1 MNGTVR
7 KRKYGTELINTPPH
21 RQRNNR
27 GNRIL
32 GGVSMRKG
40 LSRFSIPLIV
50 AMLMS
55 FVSVLGMS
63 ANAATLP
70 TKLINGNFEYPGY
83 NVLNSTMGASGNQY
97 LDWYIDVNGGKLM
110 NTGLAL
116 SRQWTAIPN
125 WNKST
130 FGWLSTQPRCD
141 WAEAGTVVP
150 AQTVQIN
157 VDAKTKNSFA
167 ELSIHTQSAIY
178 QDLSTTPGSVYTWS
192 LRHAP
197 YARRADAMS
206 VMIGSTSKQTAQNAT
221 RETVNGNGDKVGF
234 VGTVITTKG
243 ATDDAHDLS
252 GQWETY
258 SGTYK
263 IPDGQTTTRFTFATA
278 SAIDALAGN
287 NLDSIVFDV
296 AYPVTFDDNGGIGG
310 PKSSYKDSNGVY
322 QHYYHDG
329 ASINASTDP
338 TRSGYT
344 FLGWSET
351 KLDPITSQSQLQAQ
365 YSKILKHD
373 SLKMA
378 APGKTFYAV
387 WGKNPT
393 LTFDRNF
400 TGSPLVQLPAQ
411 QTVPFGGSATRPM
424 TWTSTANSIRKGYSF
439 TGWKT
444 SASSSTDYG
453 FSALFS
459 DTTVYAGWSANSYTI
474 RFAGNGATGG
484 STTSMSMRY
493 DETKS
498 LTRNG
503 FTYTGKTFA
512 GWNTQPGGDGTS
524 YSDGQSV
531 KNLVELNG
539 GEITLYAQWGTN
551 VYTVT
556 FMDGKTGGK
565 ISTATANYG
574 SSVTPPSYPS
584 HTGYTPTG
592 WDKSTANVTQNMTVT
607 VNYRPNKYTIRF
619 DGNATGVSGNM
630 SDMQMEY
637 DKAKNLT
644 SNAFSLAGHSWLNW
658 NTAAAGNAKSY
669 SNGQSVKN
677 LTETDGGVVTL
688 YAQWSTNAYTVTF
701 VDGKTGRNISNV
713 SVDYGGSVTPPA
725 YPTHPGY
732 TPTGWDKSTA
742 NVTQNMTVTVNYRP
756 NRYKIHFDGNA
767 TGVTGSMADM
777 DMEYNKAKSLT
788 TNAYTLAGHSWISWN
803 TAANGSGKTYTNGQS
818 VKNLTETDGGTVTLY
833 AQWSTNSYTVTFVDG
848 HNGKTIKQ
856 ESVKYGG
863 AATAP
868 DVPKHEGYTSTQ
880 WDNSFNNVTSNI
892 TTTIGYIANE
902 YTINFDGNG
911 ATGGNMQPL
920 QMQYDKEKNLTANA
934 FSREGYTWAGW
945 NTKAGGNGTGYT
957 DKQVVKNLTSENNG
971 SVMLYAQWTP
981 IAYRIQF
988 DKNLTDATGETASMG
1003 MTFDVAKN
1011 LTSNGF
1017 TSPSSKFNCWNSK
1030 PDGSGQAYANG
1041 QSVKNLTKAP
1051 NDVVTLYAQ
1060 WNTNSYTVTFVDGHD
1075 GKTISTPSVK
1085 YGGNATPP
1093 TKPAHEGYTATTWD
1107 GNYQN
1112 VTHDETVTL
1121 QYRPNAYKIAFKPNG
1136 GTGTM
1141 ADQQM
1146 EYDKAKALDRNAFTR
1161 TGYTFTGWKEQNAG
1175 ARHTDGETVKNLT
1188 SIDGE
1193 TITLLA
1199 QWEPN
1204 SYIIKYNAN
1213 GGTGSM
1219 ADQQMKYDTPAKLT
1233 ANAYRKTGYTFTGWR
1248 QDGKTNGTKY
1258 RNRETVTNLLSA
1270 NGATTTM
1277 YAQWKANEYTVTFI
1291 DGNDG
1296 KTIDTETVTYGSNA
1310 HEPNKPTHEGYTAT
1324 SWDKPLSN
1332 ITGDTV
1338 ITLAYRP
1345 NAYTIRF
1352 DKNAS
1357 DATGSTADKRMEY
1370 DKASNLTR
1378 NGYSRTGYT
1387 WLGWSS
1393 SADRNGTMYSD
1404 GQNVINLTSEDG
1416 GTVTLYAVW
1425 KINRYTVTFID
1436 GKTGDVI
1443 SRQEID
1449 YGSDASFPNEPSHTG
1464 YKPSG
1469 WSSNGRNITK
1479 DTTITLSYQPISYQI
1494 AFDGNAQDATGTM
1507 PNQQMMY
1514 DTASNLTRN
1523 SFSRSGYTFV
1533 GWNSDSNANGRQYTD
1548 GQSVINLISVDG
1560 GIVTM
1565 YAQWVENEHVA
1576 ITYKIETDDGAEDDG
1591 NAISNSLDDLNP
1603 DTGIAKGSE
1612 ATASEA
1618 YTFIGWYDE
1627 AGKLVSEN
1635 DEFIPSKPETGR
1647 WENAVYTAKFARKEF
1662 KVRFLDNDGKLIKE
1676 ETVKYGAGAT
1686 APDAPSVDG
1695 YEFSGWDR
1703 AFDNVTE
1710 NIDVTALYRE
1720 LPKPVEPAAQ
1730 PVEEPQQPQD
1740 DGIAS
1745 DLVQT
1750 GIELFPLL
1758 AASLVS
1764 LIAAIALAGKSRR
1777 R

>member
-1 MNGTVR
+1 M
-7 KRKYGTELINTPPH
+7 K
-21 RQRNNR
+21 
-27 GNRIL
+27 
-32 GGVSMRKG
+32 KG

-83 NVLNSTMGASGNQY
+83 SVLDSTMGTSDDHN

-110 NTGLAL
+110 NTGLVL
-116 SRQWTAIPN
+116 SRPWTAIPN

-141 WAEAGTVVP
+141 WGSVEVP

-178 QDLSTTPGSVYTWS
+178 QDLSTTPGSIYTWS

-197 YARRADAMS
+197 YTRRSDAMS
-206 VMIGSTSKQTAQNAT
+206 VMIGSPSKQTAQNAT

-243 ATDDAHDLS
+243 ATDDPHDLS

-287 NLDSIVFDV
+287 NLDSIVFDI
-296 AYPVTFDDNGGIGG
+296 AYPVTFDDNGGTGG

-322 QHYYHDG
+322 QCYYHDG
-329 ASINASTDP
+329 ESIKAETDP

-351 KLDPITSQSQLQAQ
+351 NLGSITSQEQLQEQ
-365 YSKILKHD
+365 SGKIIKHD
-373 SLKMA
+373 ALTMA

-393 LTFDRNF
+393 LTFDKNF

-411 QTVPFGGSATRPM
+411 QTVPFGGSSTRPT
-424 TWTSTANSIRKGYSF
+424 TWTSTSNSIRQGYSF

-444 SASSSTDYG
+444 SVSSSTDYA

-484 STTSMSMRY
+484 STASMSMRY
-493 DETKS
+493 DETRN

-503 FTYTGKTFA
+503 FTYTGKTFT
-512 GWNTQPGGDGTS
+512 GWNTQPGGGGTS

-531 KNLVELNG
+531 KNLVESNG

-556 FMDGKTGGK
+556 FMDGKTGGR

-574 SSVTPPSYPS
+574 S
-584 HTGYTPTG
+584 
-592 WDKSTANVTQNMTVT
+592 
-607 VNYRPNKYTIRF
+607 
-619 DGNATGVSGNM
+619 
-630 SDMQMEY
+630 
-637 DKAKNLT
+637 
-644 SNAFSLAGHSWLNW
+644 
-658 NTAAAGNAKSY
+658 
-669 SNGQSVKN
+669 
-677 LTETDGGVVTL
+677 
-688 YAQWSTNAYTVTF
+688 
-701 VDGKTGRNISNV
+701 
-713 SVDYGGSVTPPA
+713 SVTPPA

-767 TGVTGSMADM
+767 TGVTGSMTDM
-777 DMEYNKAKSLT
+777 DMEYDKAKNLT
-788 TNAYTLAGHSWISWN
+788 TNAFALAGHSWLSWN
-803 TAANGSGKTYTNGQS
+803 TAANGSGKTYSNGQS
-818 VKNLTETDGGTVTLY
+818 VNNLTETDGGTVTLY

-856 ESVKYGG
+856 ESVNYGG

-868 DVPKHEGYTSTQ
+868 DAPKHEGYTSTH
-880 WDNSFNNVTSNI
+880 WDKRFDNVTSNI
-892 TTTIGYIANE
+892 TVTLEYIANE
-902 YTINFDGNG
+902 YVINFDGNG

-934 FSREGYTWAGW
+934 FTREGYTWTGW

-957 DKQVVKNLTSENNG
+957 DKQAVRNLTSENNG
-971 SVMLYAQWTP
+971 SVTLYAQWTP

-1011 LTSNGF
+1011 LTENGF

-1060 WNTNSYTVTFVDGHD
+1060 WNTNSYTVKFIDGHD
-1075 GKTISTPSVK
+1075 GKTISAPSVK
-1085 YGGNATPP
+1085 YGGNAIPP
-1093 TKPAHEGYTATTWD
+1093 TKPSHEGYTATTWD

-1112 VTHDETVTL
+1112 VKHDETVTL
-1121 QYRPNAYKIAFKPNG
+1121 QYRPNAYEIAFKPNG
-1136 GTGTM
+1136 GTGSM
-1141 ADQQM
+1141 SNQQM
-1146 EYDKAKALDRNAFTR
+1146 EYDKAKALNRNAFTR
-1161 TGYTFTGWKEQNAG
+1161 TGYTFTGWKEQDAG
-1175 ARHTDGETVKNLT
+1175 TRHADGETVKNLT
-1188 SIDGE
+1188 NIDGG

-1213 GGTGSM
+1213 GGTGTMS
-1219 ADQQMKYDTPAKLT
+1219 DQRMKYDTPAKLT
-1233 ANAYRKTGYTFTGWR
+1233 ANAYNKTGYTFTGWR
-1248 QDGKTNGTKY
+1248 QDDKAAGTKY
-1258 RNRETVTNLLSA
+1258 RNREIVTNLLSA

-1291 DGNDG
+1291 DGHDG
-1296 KTIDTETVTYGSNA
+1296 KTIGTETVTYGSNA
-1310 HEPNKPTHEGYTAT
+1310 TEPNKPMHEGYTAT
-1324 SWDKPLSN
+1324 TWDKPLSN

-1345 NAYTIRF
+1345 NAYVIRF
-1352 DKNAS
+1352 DKNA
-1357 DATGSTADKRMEY
+1357 DNATGSTADKRMEY
-1370 DKASNLTR
+1370 DKPGNLTR
-1378 NGYSRTGYT
+1378 NGYSRAGYT

-1393 SADRNGTMYSD
+1393 SANGNGTMYSD
-1404 GQNVINLTSEDG
+1404 GQSIVNLTSEDG

-1443 SRQEID
+1443 GRQEVD
-1449 YGSDASFPNEPSHTG
+1449 YGSNASFPSEPPHAG

-1469 WSSNGRNITK
+1469 WNSNGRNITK

-1494 AFDGNAQDATGTM
+1494 AFDGNAQDVTGAM
-1507 PNQQMMY
+1507 ANQQMRY

-1523 SFSRSGYTFV
+1523 SFARSGYTFV

-1548 GQSVINLISVDG
+1548 GQSVINLTSTDG

-1576 ITYKIETDDGAEDDG
+1576 ITYRIETDDDAEDDG
-1591 NAISNSLDDLNP
+1591 NTVSNALDDLNP
-1603 DTGIAKGSE
+1603 DTGIAKGSK
-1612 ATASEA
+1612 ATASDA
-1618 YTFIGWYDE
+1618 YSFTGWYDE
-1627 AGKLVSEN
+1627 AGKLVSE
-1635 DEFIPSKPETGR
+1635 DAEYIPSKPETGR
-1647 WENAVYTAKFARKEF
+1647 WVNAVYTAKFARKEC
-1662 KVRFLDNDGKLIKE
+1662 KVRFLDKEGKLIKE

-1686 APDAPSVDG
+1686 APDAPSIDG
-1695 YEFSGWDR
+1695 YEFTGWDR

-1710 NIDVTALYRE
+1710 DIDVIALYRE
-1720 LPKPVEPAAQ
+1720 LPKPVEPAL
-1730 PVEEPQQPQD
+1730 PIEKPQQPQD
-1740 DGIAS
+1740 DGIAN

-1750 GIELFPLL
+1750 GIEFAPFLAPL
-1758 AASLVS
+1758 LVS
-1764 LIAAIALAGKSRR
+1764 LIAAVALIRKIRR

>member
-1 MNGTVR
+1 MSDTGR
-7 KRKYGTELINTPPH
+7 KRTCCPELMNTPPRH
-21 RQRNNR
+21 LHDS
-27 GNRIL
+27 GKRIL
-32 GGVSMRKG
+32 GGTAMRKR

-70 TKLINGNFEYPGY
+70 TSIVNGNFEYPGY
-83 NVLNSTMGASGNQY
+83 SVLNSTMSFNTP
-97 LDWYIDVNGGKLM
+97 DWYIDVNGGKLM
-110 NTGLAL
+110 NTNLVL

-130 FGWLSTQPRCD
+130 FGWLSTQPQCD
-141 WAEAGTVVP
+141 WDGVTTVP

-157 VDAKTKNSFA
+157 VDSKTKNSFA

-178 QDLSTTPGSVYTWS
+178 QDLSTTPGSIYTWS

-197 YARRADAMS
+197 YARNPDAMS
-206 VMIGSTSKQTAQNAT
+206 VMIGSTSKQTSQNAT
-221 RETVNGNGDKVGF
+221 RETINGNGDKVGF

-243 ATDDAHDLS
+243 ATDDPHDLS

-278 SAIDALAGN
+278 SADSPTSGN
-287 NLDSIVFDV
+287 NLDDITFNI
-296 AYPVTFDDNGGIGG
+296 AYPVTFDDNGGTGG

-322 QHYYHDG
+322 QCYYHDG
-329 ASINASTDP
+329 ASIKAETDP

-351 KLDPITSQSQLQAQ
+351 KLGSITSQAQLQEQ
-365 YSKILKHD
+365 RDKIIKHD
-373 SLKMA
+373 ALTMA

-393 LTFDRNF
+393 LTFDKNF
-400 TGSPLVQLPAQ
+400 TGSPLVQLPEQ
-411 QTVPFGGSATRPM
+411 QTVPFGGSATRPT

-444 SASSSTDYG
+444 SSSSSTDYA

-474 RFAGNGATGG
+474 HFAGNGATGG
-484 STTSMSMRY
+484 STASMSMRY
-493 DETKS
+493 DETRN

-503 FTYTGKTFA
+503 FAYTGKTFA
-512 GWNTQPGGDGTS
+512 GWNTQPGGGGTS

-531 KNLVELNG
+531 KNLVESNG

-592 WDKSTANVTQNMTVT
+592 WDKSTANITQNMTVT
-607 VNYRPNKYTIRF
+607 VNYRPNRYTIRF
-619 DGNATGVSGNM
+619 DGNATGISGSM

-644 SNAFSLAGHSWLNW
+644 ANAFSLSGHSWLNW

-669 SNGQSVKN
+669 TNGQSVKN
-677 LTETDGGVVTL
+677 LTEADGGVVTL

-701 VDGKTGRNISNV
+701 VDGHTGRNISNV

-732 TPTGWDKSTA
+732 TPTGWDKSTT
-742 NVTQNMTVTVNYRP
+742 NVTQNMIVTANYRP
-756 NRYKIHFDGNA
+756 NVYRIHFDGNA
-767 TGVTGSMADM
+767 TGVTGNMTDM
-777 DMEYNKAKSLT
+777 DMEYDKAKNLT
-788 TNAYTLAGHSWISWN
+788 TNAYALDGHSWLSWN
-803 TAANGSGKTYTNGQS
+803 TAANGSGKTYSNGQS

-833 AQWSTNSYTVTFVDG
+833 AQWSTNAYTVTFVDG
-848 HNGKTIKQ
+848 HDGKTIKQ
-856 ESVKYGG
+856 ESVNYGG
-863 AATAP
+863 TATAP
-868 DVPKHEGYTSTQ
+868 DAPEHEGYTSTQ
-880 WDNSFNNVTSNI
+880 WDKRFDNVTSNI
-892 TTTIGYIANE
+892 TVTLEYIANE

-911 ATGGNMQPL
+911 ATSGSMQPL
-920 QMQYDKEKNLTANA
+920 QMQYDKEKNLTANEFA
-934 FSREGYTWAGW
+934 REGYTWTGW
-945 NTKAGGNGTGYT
+945 NTEAGGNGTGYT
-957 DKQVVKNLTSENNG
+957 DKQAVRNLTSENNG
-971 SVMLYAQWTP
+971 SVTLYAQWTP

-988 DKNLTDATGETASMG
+988 NKNLTDATGETASMK
-1003 MTFDVAKN
+1003 MTFGVAKN
-1011 LTSNGF
+1011 LTTNGF
-1017 TSPSSKFNCWNSK
+1017 TSPSSQFNCWNSK

-1060 WNTNSYTVTFVDGHD
+1060 WNTNSYTVKFVDGHD

-1085 YGGNATPP
+1085 YGGNAIPP
-1093 TKPAHEGYTATTWD
+1093 TKPVHEGYTATTWD

-1161 TGYTFTGWKEQNAG
+1161 TGYTFTGWKEEDAG

-1188 SIDGE
+1188 SIDGD
-1193 TITLLA
+1193 TITMLA

-1204 SYIIKYNAN
+1204 AYTIKYNAN

-1248 QDGKTNGTKY
+1248 RDDKATGIKY

-1270 NGATTTM
+1270 NGSTTTM

-1291 DGNDG
+1291 DGHNG
-1296 KTIDTETVTYGSNA
+1296 KTIGTETVTYGSNA
-1310 HEPNKPTHEGYTAT
+1310 TEPNKPMHEGYTAT
-1324 SWDKPLSN
+1324 TWDKPLSN

-1352 DKNAS
+1352 DKNAPN
-1357 DATGSTADKRMEY
+1357 ATGFTADKHMEY
-1370 DKASNLTR
+1370 DKAGSLTR

-1393 SADRNGTMYSD
+1393 SSDGSGTMYSD
-1404 GQNVINLTSEDG
+1404 GQSVVNLTSEDG

-1425 KINRYTVTFID
+1425 EINRYTVTFID

-1443 SRQEID
+1443 GRQEIE
-1449 YGSDASFPNEPSHTG
+1449 YGGNASFPSEPSHVG

-1494 AFDGNAQDATGTM
+1494 AFDGNAQDVTGTM
-1507 PNQQMMY
+1507 ANQQMRY

-1523 SFSRSGYTFV
+1523 SFTRSGYTFV
-1533 GWNSDSNANGRQYTD
+1533 GWNSNSNANGRQYAD
-1548 GQSVINLISVDG
+1548 EQSVINLTSVDG
-1560 GIVTM
+1560 GIVTI

-1576 ITYKIETDDGAEDDG
+1576 ITYRIETDDDVEDDG
-1591 NAISNSLDDLNP
+1591 NTISNALDDLNP
-1603 DTGIAKGSE
+1603 DTGIAKGSK
-1612 ATASEA
+1612 ATAADA
-1618 YTFIGWYDE
+1618 YSFAGWYDE

-1635 DEFIPSKPETGR
+1635 AEYIPSNPITGR
-1647 WENAVYTAKFARKEF
+1647 WVNAVYTAKFARKEF
-1662 KVRFLDNDGKLIKE
+1662 KVRFLDMGGKLIKE
-1676 ETVKYGAGAT
+1676 EMVKYGAGAT

-1710 NIDVTALYRE
+1710 DIDVTALYRE
-1720 LPKPVEPAAQ
+1720 LPKPVEPTP

-1740 DGIAS
+1740 DGVAN

-1750 GIELFPLL
+1750 GIELAPFL

-1764 LIAAIALAGKSRR
+1764 LLAAVALIRRIRR

>member
-1 MNGTVR
+1 M
-7 KRKYGTELINTPPH
+7 K
-21 RQRNNR
+21 
-27 GNRIL
+27 
-32 GGVSMRKG
+32 KG

-83 NVLNSTMGASGNQY
+83 SVLDSTMGTSDDHN

-110 NTGLAL
+110 NTGLVL
-116 SRQWTAIPN
+116 SRPWTAIPN

-141 WAEAGTVVP
+141 WGSVGVP

-178 QDLSTTPGSVYTWS
+178 QDLSTTPGSIYTWS

-197 YARRADAMS
+197 YTRRSDAMS
-206 VMIGSTSKQTAQNAT
+206 VMIGSPSKQTAQNAT

-243 ATDDAHDLS
+243 ATDDPHDLS

-287 NLDSIVFDV
+287 NLDSIVFDI
-296 AYPVTFDDNGGIGG
+296 AYPVTFDDNGGTGG

-322 QHYYHDG
+322 QCYYHDG
-329 ASINASTDP
+329 ESIKAETDP

-351 KLDPITSQSQLQAQ
+351 NLGSITSQEQLQEQ
-365 YSKILKHD
+365 SGKIIKHD
-373 SLKMA
+373 ALTMA

-393 LTFDRNF
+393 LTFDKNF

-411 QTVPFGGSATRPM
+411 QTVPFGGSSTRPT
-424 TWTSTANSIRKGYSF
+424 TWTSTSNSIRQGYSF

-444 SASSSTDYG
+444 SVSSSTDYA

-484 STTSMSMRY
+484 STASMSMRY
-493 DETKS
+493 DETRN

-503 FTYTGKTFA
+503 FTYTGKTFT
-512 GWNTQPGGDGTS
+512 GWNTQPGGGGTS

-531 KNLVELNG
+531 KNLVESNG

-556 FMDGKTGGK
+556 FMDGKTGGR

-574 SSVTPPSYPS
+574 S
-584 HTGYTPTG
+584 
-592 WDKSTANVTQNMTVT
+592 
-607 VNYRPNKYTIRF
+607 
-619 DGNATGVSGNM
+619 
-630 SDMQMEY
+630 
-637 DKAKNLT
+637 
-644 SNAFSLAGHSWLNW
+644 
-658 NTAAAGNAKSY
+658 
-669 SNGQSVKN
+669 
-677 LTETDGGVVTL
+677 
-688 YAQWSTNAYTVTF
+688 
-701 VDGKTGRNISNV
+701 
-713 SVDYGGSVTPPA
+713 SVTPPA

-767 TGVTGSMADM
+767 TGVTGSMTDM
-777 DMEYNKAKSLT
+777 DMEYDKAKNLT
-788 TNAYTLAGHSWISWN
+788 TNAFALAGHSWLSWN
-803 TAANGSGKTYTNGQS
+803 TAANGSGKTYSNGQS
-818 VKNLTETDGGTVTLY
+818 VNNLTETDGGTVTLY

-856 ESVKYGG
+856 ESVNYGG

-868 DVPKHEGYTSTQ
+868 DAPKHEGYTSTH
-880 WDNSFNNVTSNI
+880 WDKRFDNVTSNI
-892 TTTIGYIANE
+892 TVTLEYIANE
-902 YTINFDGNG
+902 YVINFDGNG

-934 FSREGYTWAGW
+934 FTREGYTWTGW

-957 DKQVVKNLTSENNG
+957 DKQAVRNLTSENNG
-971 SVMLYAQWTP
+971 SVTLYAQWTP

-1011 LTSNGF
+1011 LTENGF

-1060 WNTNSYTVTFVDGHD
+1060 WNTNSYTVKFIDGHD
-1075 GKTISTPSVK
+1075 GKTISAPSVK
-1085 YGGNATPP
+1085 YGGNAIPP
-1093 TKPAHEGYTATTWD
+1093 TKPSHEGYTATTWD

-1112 VTHDETVTL
+1112 VKHDETVTL
-1121 QYRPNAYKIAFKPNG
+1121 QYRPNAYEIAFKPNG
-1136 GTGTM
+1136 GTGSM
-1141 ADQQM
+1141 SNQQM
-1146 EYDKAKALDRNAFTR
+1146 EYDKAKALNRNAFTR
-1161 TGYTFTGWKEQNAG
+1161 TGYTFTGWKEQDAG
-1175 ARHTDGETVKNLT
+1175 TRHADGETVKNLT
-1188 SIDGE
+1188 NIDGG

-1213 GGTGSM
+1213 GGTGTMS
-1219 ADQQMKYDTPAKLT
+1219 DQRMKYDTPAKLT
-1233 ANAYRKTGYTFTGWR
+1233 ANAYNKTGYTFTGWR
-1248 QDGKTNGTKY
+1248 QDDKAAGTKY
-1258 RNRETVTNLLSA
+1258 RNREIVTNLLSA

-1291 DGNDG
+1291 DGHDG
-1296 KTIDTETVTYGSNA
+1296 KTIGTETVTYGSNA
-1310 HEPNKPTHEGYTAT
+1310 TEPNKPMHEGYTAT
-1324 SWDKPLSN
+1324 TWDKPLSN

-1345 NAYTIRF
+1345 NAYVIRF
-1352 DKNAS
+1352 DKNA
-1357 DATGSTADKRMEY
+1357 DNATGSTADKRMEY
-1370 DKASNLTR
+1370 DKPGNLTR
-1378 NGYSRTGYT
+1378 NGYSRAGYT

-1393 SADRNGTMYSD
+1393 SANGNGTMYSD
-1404 GQNVINLTSEDG
+1404 GQSIVNLTSEDG

-1443 SRQEID
+1443 GRQEVD
-1449 YGSDASFPNEPSHTG
+1449 YGSNASFPSEPPHAG

-1469 WSSNGRNITK
+1469 WNSNGRNITK

-1494 AFDGNAQDATGTM
+1494 AFDGNAQDVTGAM
-1507 PNQQMMY
+1507 ANQQMRY

-1523 SFSRSGYTFV
+1523 SFARSGYTFV

-1548 GQSVINLISVDG
+1548 GQSVINLTSTDG

-1576 ITYKIETDDGAEDDG
+1576 ITYRIETDDDAEDDG
-1591 NAISNSLDDLNP
+1591 NTVSNALDDLNP
-1603 DTGIAKGSE
+1603 DTGIAKGSK
-1612 ATASEA
+1612 ATASDA
-1618 YTFIGWYDE
+1618 YSFTGWYDE
-1627 AGKLVSEN
+1627 AGKLVSE
-1635 DEFIPSKPETGR
+1635 DAEYIPSKPETGR
-1647 WENAVYTAKFARKEF
+1647 WVNAVYTAKFARKEC
-1662 KVRFLDNDGKLIKE
+1662 KVRFLDKEGKLIKE

-1686 APDAPSVDG
+1686 APDAPSIDG
-1695 YEFSGWDR
+1695 YEFTGWDR

-1710 NIDVTALYRE
+1710 DIDVIALYRE
-1720 LPKPVEPAAQ
+1720 LPKPVEPAL
-1730 PVEEPQQPQD
+1730 PIEKPQQPQD
-1740 DGIAS
+1740 DGIAN

-1750 GIELFPLL
+1750 GIEFAPFLAPL
-1758 AASLVS
+1758 LVS
-1764 LIAAIALAGKSRR
+1764 LIAAVALIRKIRR

>member
-1 MNGTVR
+1 MSDTGR
-7 KRKYGTELINTPPH
+7 KLKRSTISINTPP
-21 RQRNNR
+21 RQRNR
-27 GNRIL
+27 KSRIL
-32 GGVSMRKG
+32 GGGSMRKG
-40 LSRFSIPLIV
+40 LSRVSIPLIV

-83 NVLNSTMGASGNQY
+83 SVLDSTMGTSDDKN

-110 NTGLAL
+110 NTGLVH
-116 SRQWTAIPN
+116 SRPWTAIPN

-130 FGWLSTQPRCD
+130 FGWLSTQSRCE
-141 WAEAGTVVP
+141 WGGAEATVP

-167 ELSIHTQSAIY
+167 ELTIHTKSAIY
-178 QDLSTTPGSVYTWS
+178 QDLSTAPGSVYTWS

-197 YARRADAMS
+197 YARRTDTMS
-206 VMIGSTSKQTAQNAT
+206 VMIGSTSKQVAQDAT
-221 RETVNGNGDKVGF
+221 RETVNGNGDRVGF
-234 VGTVITTKG
+234 VGKVIATKG
-243 ATDDAHDLS
+243 ATDDPHDLS
-252 GQWETY
+252 KQWETY
-258 SGTYK
+258 TGTYK

-278 SAIDALAGN
+278 SASSEDMSGN
-287 NLDSIVFDV
+287 NLDSIVFDI
-296 AYPVTFDDNGGIGG
+296 AYPVTFDDNGGTGG

-322 QHYYHDG
+322 QRYYHDG
-329 ASINASTDP
+329 ASIKAETDP

-351 KLDPITSQSQLQAQ
+351 KLGSITSQEQLQEQ
-365 YSKILKHD
+365 RGKIIKHD
-373 SLKMA
+373 ALKMA

-393 LTFDRNF
+393 LTFDKNF

-411 QTVPFGGSATRPM
+411 QTVPFGGSATRPT

-444 SASSSTDYG
+444 SASSSTDYA

-484 STTSMSMRY
+484 STASMSMRY
-493 DETKS
+493 DETRN

-512 GWNTQPGGDGTS
+512 GWNTQPGGGGTS
-524 YSDGQSV
+524 YSNGQSV
-531 KNLVELNG
+531 KNLVESNG

-556 FMDGKTGGK
+556 FMDGKTKRK

-574 SSVTPPSYPS
+574 SSVTPPSYPL
-584 HTGYTPTG
+584 HPGYTPTG

-619 DGNATGVSGNM
+619 NGNASGVSGSM

-701 VDGKTGRNISNV
+701 VDGH
-713 SVDYGGSVTPPA
+713 D
-725 YPTHPGY
+725 
-732 TPTGWDKSTA
+732 
-742 NVTQNMTVTVNYRP
+742 
-756 NRYKIHFDGNA
+756 
-767 TGVTGSMADM
+767 
-777 DMEYNKAKSLT
+777 
-788 TNAYTLAGHSWISWN
+788 
-803 TAANGSGKTYTNGQS
+803 
-818 VKNLTETDGGTVTLY
+818 
-833 AQWSTNSYTVTFVDG
+833 
-848 HNGKTIKQ
+848 GKTIKQ

-868 DVPKHEGYTSTQ
+868 DAPKHEGYTSTH
-880 WDNSFNNVTSNI
+880 WDKRFDNVTSNI
-892 TTTIGYIANE
+892 TVTLEYIANE

-920 QMQYDKEKNLTANA
+920 PMQYDKEKNLTANE
-934 FSREGYTWAGW
+934 FSKEGYTWAGW
-945 NTKAGGNGTGYT
+945 NTKANGNGTGYT
-957 DKQVVKNLTSENNG
+957 DKQAVRNLTSENNG
-971 SVMLYAQWTP
+971 SVTLYAQWTP

-988 DKNLTDATGETASMG
+988 DKNRTDATGETASMG
-1003 MTFDVAKN
+1003 MTFGVAKN
-1011 LTSNGF
+1011 LTENGF

-1051 NDVVTLYAQ
+1051 NDIVTLYAQ
-1060 WNTNSYTVTFVDGHD
+1060 WNTNSYTVTFVDGRD

-1085 YGGNATPP
+1085 YGGNAIPP
-1093 TKPAHEGYTATTWD
+1093 TKPVHEGYTATTWD

-1146 EYDKAKALDRNAFTR
+1146 EYDKAKALNRNAFIR

-1175 ARHTDGETVKNLT
+1175 AKHTDGETVKNLT
-1188 SIDGE
+1188 SIDGD
-1193 TITLLA
+1193 TVTLLA
-1199 QWEPN
+1199 QWEAN
-1204 SYIIKYNAN
+1204 GYIIKYNAN
-1213 GGTGSM
+1213 GGTGTM
-1219 ADQQMKYDTPAKLT
+1219 ADQQMKYDTPAQLT
-1233 ANAYRKTGYTFTGWR
+1233 ANAYKKTGYTFTGWR
-1248 QDGKTNGTKY
+1248 QDNKATGTKY

-1291 DGNDG
+1291 DGHDG
-1296 KTIDTETVTYGSNA
+1296 KTIDTETVPYGSNA
-1310 HEPNKPTHEGYTAT
+1310 TEPSKPTHEGYTAT

-1338 ITLAYRP
+1338 ITLSYRP

-1352 DKNAS
+1352 DKNA
-1357 DATGSTADKRMEY
+1357 DNATGSTADKHMEY
-1370 DKASNLTR
+1370 DKSGNLTR
-1378 NGYSRTGYT
+1378 NGYSRAGYT

-1393 SADRNGTMYSD
+1393 SADGNGTMYSD
-1404 GQNVINLTSEDG
+1404 GQSVVNLTSEDG

-1436 GKTGDVI
+1436 GKTGDVVG
-1443 SRQEID
+1443 RQEVD
-1449 YGSDASFPNEPSHTG
+1449 YGSDASFPSEPSHAG

-1494 AFDGNAQDATGTM
+1494 AFDGNAQDTTGTM
-1507 PNQQMMY
+1507 PNQQMRY

-1523 SFSRSGYTFV
+1523 SFARSGYTFV

-1548 GQSVINLISVDG
+1548 GQSVINLTSVDG

-1576 ITYKIETDDGAEDDG
+1576 ITYRIETDDDAEDDG
-1591 NAISNSLDDLNP
+1591 NTISNVLDDLNP
-1603 DTGIAKGSE
+1603 DTGTAKGSK

-1618 YTFIGWYDE
+1618 YSFTGWYDE
-1627 AGKLVSEN
+1627 AEKLVSE
-1635 DEFIPSKPETGR
+1635 DAEYIPSKPETGR
-1647 WENAVYTAKFARKEF
+1647 WVNAVYTAKFARKEF
-1662 KVRFLDNDGKLIKE
+1662 KVRFLDKNGKLIKE

-1686 APDAPSVDG
+1686 APDAPSVGG
-1695 YEFSGWDR
+1695 YEFSGWDM
-1703 AFDNVTE
+1703 AFDNVTKD
-1710 NIDVTALYRE
+1710 IDVTALYRE

-1740 DGIAS
+1740 DGVVS

-1764 LIAAIALAGKSRR
+1764 LIAAIALAVKSRR

>member
-1 MNGTVR
+1 M
-7 KRKYGTELINTPPH
+7 
-21 RQRNNR
+21 
-27 GNRIL
+27 
-32 GGVSMRKG
+32 
-40 LSRFSIPLIV
+40 F
-50 AMLMS
+50 MS

-70 TKLINGNFEYPGY
+70 TALVNGNFEYPGY
-83 NVLNSTMGASGNQY
+83 SVLNSTMSAGGDPY
-97 LDWYIDVNGGKLM
+97 LDWYIDVNGGKLL
-110 NTGLAL
+110 NTKRVGSAT
-116 SRQWTAIPN
+116 WTAIQN

-130 FGWLSTQPRCD
+130 FGWLSTQPQCD
-141 WAEAGTVVP
+141 WGDGQNKIVP

-157 VDAKTKNSFA
+157 VDNKTHNSFA

-178 QDLSTTPGSVYTWS
+178 QDLSTAPGSIYTWS

-197 YARRADAMS
+197 YARQPDAMS

-221 RETVNGNGDKVGF
+221 RETVNGNGDKTGF
-234 VGTVITTKG
+234 VGKVITTKG
-243 ATDDAHDLS
+243 ATDDSHDLS

-278 SAIDALAGN
+278 SADSPTNGN
-287 NLDSIVFDV
+287 NLDSIVFDI
-296 AYPVTFDDNGGIGG
+296 AYPVTFDDNGGTGG

-322 QHYYHDG
+322 QRYYHDG
-329 ASINASTDP
+329 ASIKAETDP

-351 KLDPITSQSQLQAQ
+351 KLGSITSQEQLQEQ
-365 YSKILKHD
+365 RGKILKHD
-373 SLKMA
+373 ALTMA

-393 LTFDRNF
+393 LTFDKNF

-411 QTVPFGGSATRPM
+411 QTVKFGDSATRPT

-444 SASSSTDYG
+444 SASSSADYA

-484 STTSMSMRY
+484 STASMSMRY
-493 DETKS
+493 DETRA
-498 LTRNG
+498 LNRNG

-512 GWNTQPGGDGTS
+512 GWNTQPGGGGTS

-531 KNLVELNG
+531 KNLVESNG

-574 SSVTPPSYPS
+574 SSVTPPSYPP

-592 WDKSTANVTQNMTVT
+592 WDKDTSRVTQNMTVT

-619 DGNATGVSGNM
+619 DGNASGVSGSM

-637 DKAKNLT
+637 DKSKNLT
-644 SNAFSLAGHSWLNW
+644 SNAFSLSGHSWLNW

-677 LTETDGGVVTL
+677 LTETDGGIVTL

-713 SVDYGGSVTPPA
+713 SVDYGGAVTPPA

-767 TGVTGSMADM
+767 TGVTGNMTDM
-777 DMEYNKAKSLT
+777 DMEYDKAKNLT
-788 TNAYTLAGHSWISWN
+788 TNAYTLDGHSWLSWN
-803 TAANGSGKTYTNGQS
+803 TAANGSGKTYSNGQS

-833 AQWSTNSYTVTFVDG
+833 AQWSTNAYTVTFIDG
-848 HNGKTIKQ
+848 HDGKTIKQ

-868 DVPKHEGYTSTQ
+868 DAPKHEGYTSTH
-880 WDNSFNNVTSNI
+880 WDKRFDNVTSNI
-892 TTTIGYIANE
+892 TVTLEYIANE
-902 YTINFDGNG
+902 YVINFDGNG
-911 ATGGNMQPL
+911 ATSGNMQPL

-934 FSREGYTWAGW
+934 FAREGYTWAGW
-945 NTKAGGNGTGYT
+945 NTKAGGSGTGYT
-957 DKQVVKNLTSENNG
+957 DKQTVRNLTSESNG
-971 SVMLYAQWTP
+971 SVTLYAQWTP

-988 DKNLTDATGETASMG
+988 DKNLTDATGETASME
-1003 MTFDVAKN
+1003 MTFDVTKN
-1011 LTSNGF
+1011 LTTNGF
-1017 TSPSSKFNCWNSK
+1017 TSPSAKFNCWNSK
-1030 PDGSGQAYANG
+1030 PDGSGQAYANE

-1085 YGGNATPP
+1085 YGGSAIPP
-1093 TKPAHEGYTATTWD
+1093 TKPVHEGYTATTWD

-1112 VTHDETVTL
+1112 VKHDETVTL
-1121 QYRPNAYKIAFKPNG
+1121 QYRPNAYEIAFKANG

-1141 ADQQM
+1141 PDQQM
-1146 EYDKAKALDRNAFTR
+1146 EYDKAKALNRNAFTR

-1175 ARHTDGETVKNLT
+1175 TGHADGETVKNLT
-1188 SIDGE
+1188 NIDGG

-1204 SYIIKYNAN
+1204 AYIIKYNAN
-1213 GGTGSM
+1213 GGTGTM
-1219 ADQQMKYDTPAKLT
+1219 GDQQMKYDTPAKLT
-1233 ANAYRKTGYTFTGWR
+1233 ANAYKKTGYTFTGWR
-1248 QDGKTNGTKY
+1248 QDDKATGTKY

-1291 DGNDG
+1291 DGHDG
-1296 KTIDTETVTYGSNA
+1296 KTIGTETVTHGSNA
-1310 HEPNKPTHEGYTAT
+1310 TEPNKPSHEGYTAT
-1324 SWDKPLSN
+1324 TWDKPLSN

-1352 DKNAS
+1352 DKNAAN
-1357 DATGSTADKRMEY
+1357 ATGSTADKHMEY
-1370 DKASNLTR
+1370 DKSGNLTR

-1393 SADRNGTMYSD
+1393 SADGNGTMYSD
-1404 GQNVINLTSEDG
+1404 GQSVVNLTSEDG

-1443 SRQEID
+1443 GRQEVD
-1449 YGSDASFPNEPSHTG
+1449 YGSDASFPSEPSHAG

-1469 WSSNGRNITK
+1469 WNSNGKNITK
-1479 DTTITLSYQPISYQI
+1479 DTTITLSYQPVSYQI
-1494 AFDGNAQDATGTM
+1494 AFDGNAQDVTGTM
-1507 PNQQMMY
+1507 QNQRMAY

-1523 SFSRSGYTFV
+1523 SFARSGYTFV

-1548 GQSVINLISVDG
+1548 GQSVINLTSTDG

-1565 YAQWVENEHVA
+1565 YAQWIENEHVA

-1591 NAISNSLDDLNP
+1591 NAISNALDDLNP
-1603 DTGIAKGSE
+1603 DTGIAKGSK
-1612 ATASEA
+1612 ATASDA
-1618 YTFIGWYDE
+1618 YSFTGWYDE
-1627 AGKLVSEN
+1627 TGKLVSKDAEY
-1635 DEFIPSKPETGR
+1635 IPSKPETGR
-1647 WENAVYTAKFARKEF
+1647 WANAVYTAKFARKEF
-1662 KVRFLDNDGKLIKE
+1662 KVRFLDKEGKLIKE

-1710 NIDVTALYRE
+1710 DIDVTALYRE
-1720 LPKPVEPAAQ
+1720 LPKPVEPA
-1730 PVEEPQQPQD
+1730 PPIGKPQQPQD
-1740 DGIAS
+1740 DGIAN

-1750 GIELFPLL
+1750 GIELVPFLAPL
-1758 AASLVS
+1758 LVS
-1764 LIAAIALAGKSRR
+1764 LIAAIALVKRIRR

>member
-1 MNGTVR
+1 
-7 KRKYGTELINTPPH
+7 
-21 RQRNNR
+21 
-27 GNRIL
+27 
-32 GGVSMRKG
+32 MRKG

-50 AMLMS
+50 AMFMS

-70 TKLINGNFEYPGY
+70 TALVNGNFEYPGY
-83 NVLNSTMGASGNQY
+83 SVLNSTMSAGGDPY
-97 LDWYIDVNGGKLM
+97 LDWYIDVNGGKLL
-110 NTGLAL
+110 NTKRVGSAT
-116 SRQWTAIPN
+116 WTAIQN

-130 FGWLSTQPRCD
+130 FGWLSTQPQCD
-141 WAEAGTVVP
+141 WGDGQNKIVP

-157 VDAKTKNSFA
+157 VDNKTHNSFA

-178 QDLSTTPGSVYTWS
+178 QDLSTAPGSIYTWS

-197 YARRADAMS
+197 YARQPDAMS

-221 RETVNGNGDKVGF
+221 RETVNGNGDKTGF
-234 VGTVITTKG
+234 VGKVITTKG
-243 ATDDAHDLS
+243 ATDDSHDLS

-278 SAIDALAGN
+278 SADSPTNGN
-287 NLDSIVFDV
+287 NLDSIVFDI
-296 AYPVTFDDNGGIGG
+296 AYPVTFDDNGGTGG

-322 QHYYHDG
+322 QRYYHDG
-329 ASINASTDP
+329 ASIKAETDP

-351 KLDPITSQSQLQAQ
+351 KLGSITSQEQLQEQ
-365 YSKILKHD
+365 RGKILKHD
-373 SLKMA
+373 ALTMA

-393 LTFDRNF
+393 LTFDKNF

-411 QTVPFGGSATRPM
+411 QTVKFGDSATRPT

-444 SASSSTDYG
+444 SASSSADYA

-484 STTSMSMRY
+484 STASMSMRY
-493 DETKS
+493 DETRA
-498 LTRNG
+498 LNRNG

-512 GWNTQPGGDGTS
+512 GWNTQPGGGGTS

-531 KNLVELNG
+531 KNLVESNG

-574 SSVTPPSYPS
+574 SSVTPPSYPP

-592 WDKSTANVTQNMTVT
+592 WDKDTSRVTQNMTVT

-619 DGNATGVSGNM
+619 DGNASGVSGSM

-637 DKAKNLT
+637 DKSKNLT
-644 SNAFSLAGHSWLNW
+644 SNAFSLSGHSWLNW

-677 LTETDGGVVTL
+677 LTETDGGIVTL

-713 SVDYGGSVTPPA
+713 SVDYGGAVTPPA

-767 TGVTGSMADM
+767 TGVTGNMTDM
-777 DMEYNKAKSLT
+777 DMEYDKAKNLT
-788 TNAYTLAGHSWISWN
+788 TNAYTLDGHSWLSWN
-803 TAANGSGKTYTNGQS
+803 TAANGSGKTYSNGQS

-833 AQWSTNSYTVTFVDG
+833 AQWSTNAYTVTFIDG
-848 HNGKTIKQ
+848 HDGKTIKQ

-868 DVPKHEGYTSTQ
+868 DAPKHEGYTSTH
-880 WDNSFNNVTSNI
+880 WDKRFDNVTSNI
-892 TTTIGYIANE
+892 TVTLEYIANE
-902 YTINFDGNG
+902 YVINFDGNG
-911 ATGGNMQPL
+911 ATSGNMQPL

-934 FSREGYTWAGW
+934 FAREGYTWAGW
-945 NTKAGGNGTGYT
+945 NTKAGGSGTGYT
-957 DKQVVKNLTSENNG
+957 DKQTVRNLTSESNG
-971 SVMLYAQWTP
+971 SVTLYAQWTP

-988 DKNLTDATGETASMG
+988 DKNLTDATGETASME
-1003 MTFDVAKN
+1003 MTFDVTKN
-1011 LTSNGF
+1011 LTTNGF
-1017 TSPSSKFNCWNSK
+1017 TSPSAKFNCWNSK
-1030 PDGSGQAYANG
+1030 PDGSGQAYANE

-1085 YGGNATPP
+1085 YGGSAIPP
-1093 TKPAHEGYTATTWD
+1093 TKPVHEGYTATTWD

-1112 VTHDETVTL
+1112 VKHDETVTL
-1121 QYRPNAYKIAFKPNG
+1121 QYRPNAYEIAFKANG

-1141 ADQQM
+1141 PDQQM
-1146 EYDKAKALDRNAFTR
+1146 EYDKAKALNRNAFTR

-1175 ARHTDGETVKNLT
+1175 TGHADGETVKNLT
-1188 SIDGE
+1188 NIDGG

-1204 SYIIKYNAN
+1204 AYIIKYNAN
-1213 GGTGSM
+1213 GGTGTM
-1219 ADQQMKYDTPAKLT
+1219 GDQQMKYDTPAKLT
-1233 ANAYRKTGYTFTGWR
+1233 ANAYKKTGYTFTGWR
-1248 QDGKTNGTKY
+1248 QDDKATGTKY

-1291 DGNDG
+1291 DGHDG
-1296 KTIDTETVTYGSNA
+1296 KTIGTETVTHGSNA
-1310 HEPNKPTHEGYTAT
+1310 TEPNKPSHEGYTAT
-1324 SWDKPLSN
+1324 TWDKPLSN

-1352 DKNAS
+1352 DKNAAN
-1357 DATGSTADKRMEY
+1357 ATGSTADKHMEY
-1370 DKASNLTR
+1370 DKSGNLTR

-1393 SADRNGTMYSD
+1393 SADGNGTMYSD
-1404 GQNVINLTSEDG
+1404 GQSVVNLTSEDG

-1443 SRQEID
+1443 GRQEVD
-1449 YGSDASFPNEPSHTG
+1449 YGSDASFPSEPSHAG

-1469 WSSNGRNITK
+1469 WNSNGKNITK
-1479 DTTITLSYQPISYQI
+1479 DTTITLSYQPVSYQI
-1494 AFDGNAQDATGTM
+1494 AFDGNAQDVTGTM
-1507 PNQQMMY
+1507 QNQRMAY

-1523 SFSRSGYTFV
+1523 SFARSGYTFV

-1548 GQSVINLISVDG
+1548 GQSVINLTSTDG

-1565 YAQWVENEHVA
+1565 YAQWIENEHVA

-1591 NAISNSLDDLNP
+1591 NAISNALDDLNP
-1603 DTGIAKGSE
+1603 DTGIAKGSK
-1612 ATASEA
+1612 ATASDA
-1618 YTFIGWYDE
+1618 YSFTGWYDE
-1627 AGKLVSEN
+1627 TGKLVSKDAEY
-1635 DEFIPSKPETGR
+1635 IPSKPETGR
-1647 WENAVYTAKFARKEF
+1647 WANAVYTAKFARKEF
-1662 KVRFLDNDGKLIKE
+1662 KVRFLDKEGKLIKE

-1710 NIDVTALYRE
+1710 DIDVTALYRE
-1720 LPKPVEPAAQ
+1720 LPKPVEPA
-1730 PVEEPQQPQD
+1730 PPIGKPQQPQD
-1740 DGIAS
+1740 DGIAN

-1750 GIELFPLL
+1750 GIELVPFLAPL
-1758 AASLVS
+1758 LVS
-1764 LIAAIALAGKSRR
+1764 LIAAIALVKRIRR

>member
-1 MNGTVR
+1 
-7 KRKYGTELINTPPH
+7 
-21 RQRNNR
+21 
-27 GNRIL
+27 
-32 GGVSMRKG
+32 MRKG

-70 TKLINGNFEYPGY
+70 TALVNGNFEYPGY
-83 NVLNSTMGASGNQY
+83 SVLNSTMSAGGDPY
-97 LDWYIDVNGGKLM
+97 LDWYIDVNGGKLL
-110 NTGLAL
+110 NTERVSSAT
-116 SRQWTAIPN
+116 WTAIPN

-130 FGWLSTQPRCD
+130 FGWLSTQPQCD
-141 WAEAGTVVP
+141 WGDGQNKIVP

-157 VDAKTKNSFA
+157 VDNKTHNSFA

-178 QDLSTTPGSVYTWS
+178 QDLSTAPGSIYTWS

-197 YARRADAMS
+197 YARKPDAMS

-221 RETVNGNGDKVGF
+221 RETVNGNGDKTGF
-234 VGTVITTKG
+234 VGKVITTKG
-243 ATDDAHDLS
+243 ATDDSHDLS

-278 SAIDALAGN
+278 SADSPTSGN
-287 NLDSIVFDV
+287 NLDSIVFDI
-296 AYPVTFDDNGGIGG
+296 AYPVTFDDNGGTGG

-322 QHYYHDG
+322 QRYYHDG
-329 ASINASTDP
+329 ASIKAETDP

-351 KLDPITSQSQLQAQ
+351 KLGSITSQEQLQEQ
-365 YSKILKHD
+365 RDKIIKHD
-373 SLKMA
+373 ALKMA

-393 LTFDRNF
+393 LTFDKNF
-400 TGSPLVQLPAQ
+400 IGSPLVQLPAQ
-411 QTVPFGGSATRPM
+411 QTVKFGGSATRPT

-484 STTSMSMRY
+484 STASMSMRY
-493 DETKS
+493 DETKN

-512 GWNTQPGGDGTS
+512 GWNTQPGGGGTS

-531 KNLVELNG
+531 KNLVESNG

-551 VYTVT
+551 IYTVT

-574 SSVTPPSYPS
+574 S
-584 HTGYTPTG
+584 
-592 WDKSTANVTQNMTVT
+592 
-607 VNYRPNKYTIRF
+607 
-619 DGNATGVSGNM
+619 
-630 SDMQMEY
+630 
-637 DKAKNLT
+637 
-644 SNAFSLAGHSWLNW
+644 
-658 NTAAAGNAKSY
+658 
-669 SNGQSVKN
+669 
-677 LTETDGGVVTL
+677 
-688 YAQWSTNAYTVTF
+688 
-701 VDGKTGRNISNV
+701 
-713 SVDYGGSVTPPA
+713 SVTPPA

-756 NRYKIHFDGNA
+756 NRYRIHFDGNA
-767 TGVTGSMADM
+767 TGVTGNMADM
-777 DMEYNKAKSLT
+777 DMEYDKAKNLT
-788 TNAYTLAGHSWISWN
+788 TNAYALAGHSWLSWN
-803 TAANGSGKTYTNGQS
+803 TAANGSGKTYSNGQS

-868 DVPKHEGYTSTQ
+868 DAPEHEGYTSTH
-880 WDNSFNNVTSNI
+880 WDKRFDNVISNI
-892 TTTIGYIANE
+892 TVTLEYIANE
-902 YTINFDGNG
+902 YVINFDGNG
-911 ATGGNMQPL
+911 ATSGNMQPL

-934 FSREGYTWAGW
+934 FAREGYTWTGW
-945 NTKAGGNGTGYT
+945 NTKAGGNGTDYT
-957 DKQVVKNLTSENNG
+957 DKQPVRNLTSENNG
-971 SVMLYAQWTP
+971 SVTLYAQWTP

-988 DKNLTDATGETASMG
+988 DKNLPDATGETASMG

-1011 LTSNGF
+1011 LTTNGF
-1017 TSPSSKFNCWNSK
+1017 TSPSSQFNCWNSK

-1051 NDVVTLYAQ
+1051 NDIVTLYAQ
-1060 WNTNSYTVTFVDGHD
+1060 WNTNSYTVTFVDGHN

-1085 YGGNATPP
+1085 YGGNAIPP
-1093 TKPAHEGYTATTWD
+1093 TKPVHEGYTATTWD

-1121 QYRPNAYKIAFKPNG
+1121 QYRPNAYEIAFKPNG

-1141 ADQQM
+1141 SNQQM
-1146 EYDKAKALDRNAFTR
+1146 EYDKAKALNRNAFTR

-1175 ARHTDGETVKNLT
+1175 TRHTDGETVKNLT
-1188 SIDGE
+1188 SIDGG
-1193 TITLLA
+1193 TVTLLA

-1204 SYIIKYNAN
+1204 AYIIKYNSN
-1213 GGTGSM
+1213 GGTGTM
-1219 ADQQMKYDTPAKLT
+1219 GDQHMKYDTPAKLT

-1248 QDGKTNGTKY
+1248 QDDKAAGTKY

-1291 DGNDG
+1291 DGHDG
-1296 KTIDTETVTYGSNA
+1296 KTIGTETVTYGSNA
-1310 HEPNKPTHEGYTAT
+1310 TEPNKPAHEGYTAT
-1324 SWDKPLSN
+1324 TWDKPLSN

-1345 NAYTIRF
+1345 NAYVIRF
-1352 DKNAS
+1352 DKNA
-1357 DATGSTADKRMEY
+1357 DNATGSTADKHMEY
-1370 DKASNLTR
+1370 DKTGNLTR

-1393 SADRNGTMYSD
+1393 SADGNGTMYSD

-1425 KINRYTVTFID
+1425 KINRYTVAFID

-1443 SRQEID
+1443 GRQEVD
-1449 YGSDASFPNEPSHTG
+1449 YGSDASFPSEPSHTG
-1464 YKPSG
+1464 YKPNG

-1494 AFDGNAQDATGTM
+1494 AFDGNAQDVTGTM
-1507 PNQQMMY
+1507 PNQRMVY

-1523 SFSRSGYTFV
+1523 SFERKGYTFV

-1548 GQSVINLISVDG
+1548 GQSVINLTSTDG

-1576 ITYKIETDDGAEDDG
+1576 ITYRIETDDDAEDDG
-1591 NAISNSLDDLNP
+1591 NTISNALDDLNP
-1603 DTGIAKGSE
+1603 DTGIAKGSK
-1612 ATASEA
+1612 ATASDA
-1618 YTFIGWYDE
+1618 YSFTGWYDE
-1627 AGKLVSEN
+1627 AGKLVSDDAEY
-1635 DEFIPSKPETGR
+1635 IPSKPETGR
-1647 WENAVYTAKFARKEF
+1647 WANAVYTAKFARKEC
-1662 KVRFLDNDGKLIKE
+1662 KVRFLDKDGKLIKE
-1676 ETVKYGAGAT
+1676 ETVKYGADAT

-1695 YEFSGWDR
+1695 YEFTGWDR

-1710 NIDVTALYRE
+1710 DIDVTALYRE
-1720 LPKPVEPAAQ
+1720 LPKPVEPAA
-1730 PVEEPQQPQD
+1730 PIEEPQQPQD
-1740 DGIAS
+1740 DNVAS

-1750 GIELFPLL
+1750 GIELAPFLAPL
-1758 AASLVS
+1758 LVS
-1764 LIAAIALAGKSRR
+1764 LLAAIALVKRIRR

>member
-1 MNGTVR
+1 
-7 KRKYGTELINTPPH
+7 
-21 RQRNNR
+21 
-27 GNRIL
+27 
-32 GGVSMRKG
+32 
-40 LSRFSIPLIV
+40 
-50 AMLMS
+50 MLMS

-83 NVLNSTMGASGNQY
+83 SVLNSTMGAAGDLY

-110 NTGLAL
+110 NTQKAG
-116 SRQWTAIPN
+116 SHPWTTIPN

-130 FGWLSTQPRCD
+130 FGWLSTQPRCE
-141 WAEAGTVVP
+141 WADAGTTVP

-157 VDAKTKNSFA
+157 VDSKTKNSFA
-167 ELSIHTQSAIY
+167 ELTIHTKSAIY
-178 QDLSTTPGSVYTWS
+178 QDLSTAPGSIYTWS

-197 YARRADAMS
+197 YARRTDTMS
-206 VMIGSTSKQTAQNAT
+206 VMIGSTSKQVAQDAT
-221 RETVNGNGDKVGF
+221 RETVNGNGDQVGF
-234 VGTVITTKG
+234 VGKVIATKG
-243 ATDDAHDLS
+243 ATDDPHDLS
-252 GQWETY
+252 KQWETY
-258 SGTYK
+258 TGTYK

-278 SAIDALAGN
+278 SASSEDMSGN
-287 NLDSIVFDV
+287 NLDSIVFDI
-296 AYPVTFDDNGGIGG
+296 AYPVTFDANGGTGG

-322 QHYYHDG
+322 QRYYHDG
-329 ASINASTDP
+329 ASIKAETDP

-365 YSKILKHD
+365 YSKIIKHD
-373 SLKMA
+373 ALKMA

-393 LTFDRNF
+393 LTFDKNF
-400 TGSPLVQLPAQ
+400 TGSPFVQLPAQ
-411 QTVPFGGSATRPM
+411 QTVPFGGSATRPS

-444 SASSSTDYG
+444 SASSSTDYA

-484 STTSMSMRY
+484 STASMSMRY
-493 DETKS
+493 DETRA

-512 GWNTQPGGDGTS
+512 GWNTQPGGGGTS
-524 YSDGQSV
+524 YSDEQSV
-531 KNLVELNG
+531 KNLVESNG

-565 ISTATANYG
+565 ISTATVNYG
-574 SSVTPPSYPS
+574 SSATPPPYPS

-592 WDKSTANVTQNMTVT
+592 WDK
-607 VNYRPNKYTIRF
+607 
-619 DGNATGVSGNM
+619 D
-630 SDMQMEY
+630 
-637 DKAKNLT
+637 T
-644 SNAFSLAGHSWLNW
+644 S
-658 NTAAAGNAKSY
+658 
-669 SNGQSVKN
+669 
-677 LTETDGGVVTL
+677 
-688 YAQWSTNAYTVTF
+688 
-701 VDGKTGRNISNV
+701 R
-713 SVDYGGSVTPPA
+713 
-725 YPTHPGY
+725 
-732 TPTGWDKSTA
+732 
-742 NVTQNMTVTVNYRP
+742 VTQNMTVTVNYRP
-756 NRYKIHFDGNA
+756 NRYTIRFNGNATGVSGSMSDMQIHKIHFDGNA

-777 DMEYNKAKSLT
+777 DMEYDKAKSLT
-788 TNAYTLAGHSWISWN
+788 KNAFALDGHSWLSWN
-803 TAANGSGKTYTNGQS
+803 TAANGSGKTYSNGQS

-848 HNGKTIKQ
+848 HDGKTIKQ

-868 DVPKHEGYTSTQ
+868 DAPEHEGYTSTH
-880 WDNSFNNVTSNI
+880 WDKRFDNVTSNI
-892 TTTIGYIANE
+892 TVTLEYIANE
-902 YTINFDGNG
+902 YVINFDGNG

-920 QMQYDKEKNLTANA
+920 PMQYDKEKNLTANA
-934 FSREGYTWAGW
+934 FTREGYTWAGW
-945 NTKAGGNGTGYT
+945 NTKAGGSGTGYI
-957 DKQVVKNLTSENNG
+957 DKQAVRNLTSENNG
-971 SVMLYAQWTP
+971 SVTLYAQWTP

-1011 LTSNGF
+1011 LTENGF
-1017 TSPSSKFNCWNSK
+1017 TSPSSQFNCWNSK

-1051 NDVVTLYAQ
+1051 NDIVTLYAQ

-1075 GKTISTPSVK
+1075 GKTISAPSVK
-1085 YGGNATPP
+1085 YGGNAIPP
-1093 TKPAHEGYTATTWD
+1093 TKPSHEGYTATTWD
-1107 GNYQN
+1107 GNCQN
-1112 VTHDETVTL
+1112 VKHDETVTL
-1121 QYRPNAYKIAFKPNG
+1121 QYRPNAYEIAFKANG
-1136 GTGTM
+1136 GTGSM
-1141 ADQQM
+1141 ANQQM
-1146 EYDKAKALDRNAFTR
+1146 EYDKAKALNRNTFTR

-1175 ARHTDGETVKNLT
+1175 IKHTDGETVKNLT
-1188 SIDGE
+1188 SIDGD

-1213 GGTGSM
+1213 GGTGTM
-1219 ADQQMKYDTPAKLT
+1219 GDQQMKYDTPAKLT

-1248 QDGKTNGTKY
+1248 QDDKATGTKY

-1291 DGNDG
+1291 DGHDG
-1296 KTIDTETVTYGSNA
+1296 KTIGTETVTYGSNA
-1310 HEPNKPTHEGYTAT
+1310 TEPNKPTHEGYTAT
-1324 SWDKPLSN
+1324 TWDKPLSN

-1345 NAYTIRF
+1345 NAYVIRF
-1352 DKNAS
+1352 DKNA
-1357 DATGSTADKRMEY
+1357 DNATGFTADKRMEY
-1370 DKASNLTR
+1370 DKAGNLTR
-1378 NGYSRTGYT
+1378 NGYSRAGYT

-1393 SADRNGTMYSD
+1393 SADGNGTMYSD
-1404 GQNVINLTSEDG
+1404 GQSVVNLTSENG

-1436 GKTGDVI
+1436 GKAGDVI
-1443 SRQEID
+1443 GRQEID
-1449 YGSDASFPNEPSHTG
+1449 YGSDASFPSEPSHAG

-1494 AFDGNAQDATGTM
+1494 AFDGNAQDVTGTM
-1507 PNQQMMY
+1507 ANQRMTY

-1523 SFSRSGYTFV
+1523 SFARSGYTFI

-1548 GQSVINLISVDG
+1548 GQSVINLTSVDG

-1591 NAISNSLDDLNP
+1591 NVISNALDDLNP
-1603 DTGIAKGSE
+1603 DTGIAKGSK
-1612 ATASEA
+1612 ATASDA
-1618 YTFIGWYDE
+1618 YSFAGWYDE
-1627 AGKLVSEN
+1627 AGKLVSKDAEY
-1635 DEFIPSKPETGR
+1635 IPSKPETGR
-1647 WENAVYTAKFARKEF
+1647 WVNAVYTAKFARKEF
-1662 KVRFLDNDGKLIKE
+1662 KVRFLDKDGKLIKE
-1676 ETVKYGAGAT
+1676 ETVKYGASAT

-1710 NIDVTALYRE
+1710 DIDVTALYRE
-1720 LPKPVEPAAQ
+1720 LPKPVEPA
-1730 PVEEPQQPQD
+1730 PPIEKPQQPQD
-1740 DGIAS
+1740 DGIEN

-1750 GIELFPLL
+1750 GIELAPFLAPLLVSLL
-1758 AASLVS
+1758 AAVALVKR
-1764 LIAAIALAGKSRR
+1764 IRR

>member
-1 MNGTVR
+1 MGDTGRTR
-7 KRKYGTELINTPPH
+7 KRYTESMNTPTSS
-21 RQRNNR
+21 RNR
-27 GNRIL
+27 RIRIL
-32 GGVSMRKG
+32 GGDPMRRG

-55 FVSVLGMS
+55 FVSVFGMS

-83 NVLNSTMGASGNQY
+83 SVLDSTMGTSDDHN

-110 NTGLAL
+110 NTGLVL
-116 SRQWTAIPN
+116 SRPWTAIPN

-141 WAEAGTVVP
+141 WGSVGVP

-178 QDLSTTPGSVYTWS
+178 QDLSTTPGSIYTWS

-197 YARRADAMS
+197 YTRRSDAMS
-206 VMIGSTSKQTAQNAT
+206 VMIGSPSKQTAQNAT

-243 ATDDAHDLS
+243 ATDDPHDLS

-287 NLDSIVFDV
+287 NLDSIVFDI
-296 AYPVTFDDNGGIGG
+296 AYPVTFDDNGGTGG

-322 QHYYHDG
+322 QCYYHDG
-329 ASINASTDP
+329 ESIKAETDP

-351 KLDPITSQSQLQAQ
+351 NLGSITSQEQLQEQ
-365 YSKILKHD
+365 RDKIIKHD
-373 SLKMA
+373 ALTMA

-393 LTFDRNF
+393 LTFDKNF

-411 QTVPFGGSATRPM
+411 QTVPFGGSSTRPT
-424 TWTSTANSIRKGYSF
+424 TWTSTSNSIRQGYSF

-484 STTSMSMRY
+484 STSSMSMRY
-493 DETKS
+493 DETRN

-512 GWNTQPGGDGTS
+512 GWNTQPGGGGTS

-531 KNLVELNG
+531 KNLVESNG
-539 GEITLYAQWGTN
+539 GEITLYAQWETN

-556 FMDGKTGGK
+556 FMDGKTGGR

-574 SSVTPPSYPS
+574 S
-584 HTGYTPTG
+584 
-592 WDKSTANVTQNMTVT
+592 
-607 VNYRPNKYTIRF
+607 
-619 DGNATGVSGNM
+619 
-630 SDMQMEY
+630 
-637 DKAKNLT
+637 
-644 SNAFSLAGHSWLNW
+644 
-658 NTAAAGNAKSY
+658 
-669 SNGQSVKN
+669 
-677 LTETDGGVVTL
+677 
-688 YAQWSTNAYTVTF
+688 
-701 VDGKTGRNISNV
+701 
-713 SVDYGGSVTPPA
+713 SVTPPA

-767 TGVTGSMADM
+767 TGVTGDMTDM
-777 DMEYNKAKSLT
+777 DMEYDKAKDLT
-788 TNAYTLAGHSWISWN
+788 TNAFALAGHSWLSWN
-803 TAANGSGKTYTNGQS
+803 TAANGSGKTYSNGQS

-848 HNGKTIKQ
+848 HDGKTIKQ
-856 ESVKYGG
+856 ESVNYGG

-868 DVPKHEGYTSTQ
+868 DAPKHEGYTSTH
-880 WDNSFNNVTSNI
+880 WDKRFDNVTSNI
-892 TTTIGYIANE
+892 TVTLEYIANE
-902 YTINFDGNG
+902 YVINFDGNG

-934 FSREGYTWAGW
+934 FTREGYTWTGW

-957 DKQVVKNLTSENNG
+957 DKQAVRNLTSENNG
-971 SVMLYAQWTP
+971 SVTLYAQWTP

-1011 LTSNGF
+1011 LTENGF
-1017 TSPSSKFNCWNSK
+1017 TSPSSQFNCWNSK

-1075 GKTISTPSVK
+1075 GKTISAPSVK
-1085 YGGNATPP
+1085 YGGNAIPP
-1093 TKPAHEGYTATTWD
+1093 TKPSHEGYTATTWD

-1112 VTHDETVTL
+1112 VKHDETVTL
-1121 QYRPNAYKIAFKPNG
+1121 QYRPNAYEIAFKANG

-1141 ADQQM
+1141 SNQQM
-1146 EYDKAKALDRNAFTR
+1146 EYDKAKALNRNAFTR
-1161 TGYTFTGWKEQNAG
+1161 TGYTFTGWKEQDASTK
-1175 ARHTDGETVKNLT
+1175 HVDGETVKNLT
-1188 SIDGE
+1188 NIDGD
-1193 TITLLA
+1193 TVTLLA
-1199 QWEPN
+1199 QWEAN

-1213 GGTGSM
+1213 GGTGTM
-1219 ADQQMKYDTPAKLT
+1219 GDQQMKYDTPAKLT
-1233 ANAYRKTGYTFTGWR
+1233 ANAYNKTGYTFTGWR
-1248 QDGKTNGTKY
+1248 RDDKEAGTKY

-1291 DGNDG
+1291 DGHDG
-1296 KTIDTETVTYGSNA
+1296 KTIGTETVTCGSNVT
-1310 HEPNKPTHEGYTAT
+1310 EPNKPVHEGYTAT
-1324 SWDKPLSN
+1324 TWDKPLSN

-1345 NAYTIRF
+1345 NAYVIRF
-1352 DKNAS
+1352 DKNA
-1357 DATGSTADKRMEY
+1357 DNATGSTADKRMEY
-1370 DKASNLTR
+1370 DKPGNLTR
-1378 NGYSRTGYT
+1378 NGYSRAGYT

-1393 SADRNGTMYSD
+1393 SADGNGTMYSD
-1404 GQNVINLTSEDG
+1404 GQSIVNLTSEDG
-1416 GTVTLYAVW
+1416 RTVTLYAVW

-1443 SRQEID
+1443 GRQEVD
-1449 YGSDASFPNEPSHTG
+1449 YGSNASFPSEPPHAG

-1494 AFDGNAQDATGTM
+1494 AFDGNAQDVTGAM
-1507 PNQQMMY
+1507 ANQQMRY
-1514 DTASNLTRN
+1514 DTASNLRRN
-1523 SFSRSGYTFV
+1523 SFARSGYTFV

-1548 GQSVINLISVDG
+1548 GQSVINLTSADV

-1576 ITYKIETDDGAEDDG
+1576 ITYRIETDDDAKDDG
-1591 NAISNSLDDLNP
+1591 NTVSNALDDLNP
-1603 DTGIAKGSE
+1603 DTGIAKGSK
-1612 ATASEA
+1612 ATASDA
-1618 YTFIGWYDE
+1618 YSFTGWYDE
-1627 AGKLVSEN
+1627 AGKLVSE
-1635 DEFIPSKPETGR
+1635 DAEYIPSKPETGR
-1647 WENAVYTAKFARKEF
+1647 WVNAVYTAKFARKEF
-1662 KVRFLDNDGKLIKE
+1662 KVRFLDKYGKLIKE

-1686 APDAPSVDG
+1686 APDAPSIDG
-1695 YEFSGWDR
+1695 YEFTGWDR

-1710 NIDVTALYRE
+1710 DIDVIALYRE
-1720 LPKPVEPAAQ
+1720 LPKPVEPAA
-1730 PVEEPQQPQD
+1730 PIEKPQQPQD
-1740 DGIAS
+1740 DGIAN

-1750 GIELFPLL
+1750 GIEFAPFLAPL
-1758 AASLVS
+1758 LVS
-1764 LIAAIALAGKSRR
+1764 LIAAVALIRKIRR

>member
-1 MNGTVR
+1 MGNTGKTRKCDTESMNTSTR
-7 KRKYGTELINTPPH
+7 P
-21 RQRNNR
+21 RNR
-27 GNRIL
+27 RIRIL
-32 GGVSMRKG
+32 GGDPMRSG

-50 AMLMS
+50 AMIMS

-83 NVLNSTMGASGNQY
+83 SVLNSTMGDDKN

-110 NTGLAL
+110 NTGFVN

-125 WNKST
+125 WNKAT
-130 FGWLSTQPRCD
+130 FGWLSTQSRCD
-141 WAEAGTVVP
+141 WAGTGTTVP

-157 VDAKTKNSFA
+157 ADVKTKNSFA
-167 ELSIHTQSAIY
+167 ELTIHTKSAIY
-178 QDLSTTPGSVYTWS
+178 QDLSTAPGSIYTWS

-197 YARRADAMS
+197 YKRRTDTMS
-206 VMIGSTSKQTAQNAT
+206 VMIGSPSKQTAQNAT
-221 RETVNGNGDKVGF
+221 RETVNGNGDQVGF
-234 VGTVITTKG
+234 VGEVIATKG

-252 GQWETY
+252 NQWETY
-258 SGTYK
+258 TGTYK

-278 SAIDALAGN
+278 SASSEDMSGN
-287 NLDSIVFDV
+287 NLDSIVFDI
-296 AYPVTFDDNGGIGG
+296 AYPVTFDDNGGTGG

-322 QHYYHDG
+322 QRYYHDG
-329 ASINASTDP
+329 ASIQAETDP

-351 KLDPITSQSQLQAQ
+351 KLDSITSQEQLQEQ
-365 YSKILKHD
+365 RDKIIKHD
-373 SLKMA
+373 ALTMA

-387 WGKNPT
+387 WAKNPT
-393 LTFDRNF
+393 LTFDKNF

-411 QTVPFGGSATRPM
+411 QTVPFGGSSTHPT
-424 TWTSTANSIRKGYSF
+424 TWTSTANSIRNGYSF

-444 SASSSTDYG
+444 SASSSTDYA

-484 STTSMSMRY
+484 STASMSMRY
-493 DETKS
+493 DETRN

-512 GWNTQPGGDGTS
+512 GWNTQPGGGGTS

-531 KNLVELNG
+531 KNLVESNG
-539 GEITLYAQWGTN
+539 GEITLYAQWETN

-556 FMDGKTGGK
+556 FMDGKTGGR

-574 SSVTPPSYPS
+574 S
-584 HTGYTPTG
+584 
-592 WDKSTANVTQNMTVT
+592 
-607 VNYRPNKYTIRF
+607 
-619 DGNATGVSGNM
+619 
-630 SDMQMEY
+630 
-637 DKAKNLT
+637 
-644 SNAFSLAGHSWLNW
+644 
-658 NTAAAGNAKSY
+658 
-669 SNGQSVKN
+669 
-677 LTETDGGVVTL
+677 
-688 YAQWSTNAYTVTF
+688 
-701 VDGKTGRNISNV
+701 
-713 SVDYGGSVTPPA
+713 SVTPPA

-767 TGVTGSMADM
+767 TGVTGSMIDM
-777 DMEYNKAKSLT
+777 DMEYDKARNLT
-788 TNAYTLAGHSWISWN
+788 TNAFALAGHSWLSWN
-803 TAANGSGKTYTNGQS
+803 TAANGSGKTYSNGQS
-818 VKNLTETDGGTVTLY
+818 VNNLTETDGGTVTLY
-833 AQWSTNSYTVTFVDG
+833 AQWSTNSYTVTFVDE

-856 ESVKYGG
+856 ESVNYGG

-868 DVPKHEGYTSTQ
+868 DAPKHEGYTSTH
-880 WDNSFNNVTSNI
+880 WDKRFDNVTSNI
-892 TTTIGYIANE
+892 TVTLEYIANE
-902 YTINFDGNG
+902 YVINFDGNG

-934 FSREGYTWAGW
+934 FTREGYTWTGW

-957 DKQVVKNLTSENNG
+957 DKQAVRNLTSENNG
-971 SVMLYAQWTP
+971 SVTLYAQWTP

-1003 MTFDVAKN
+1003 MTFDVAKS
-1011 LTSNGF
+1011 LTENGF
-1017 TSPSSKFNCWNSK
+1017 TSPSSQFNCWNSK

-1041 QSVKNLTKAP
+1041 QSVKNLTKVP
-1051 NDVVTLYAQ
+1051 NDIVTLYAQ
-1060 WNTNSYTVTFVDGHD
+1060 WNTNSYTVTFVDGHN

-1085 YGGNATPP
+1085 YGGNAIPP
-1093 TKPAHEGYTATTWD
+1093 TKPVHEGYTATTWD

-1121 QYRPNAYKIAFKPNG
+1121 QYRPNVYEIAFKPNG
-1136 GTGTM
+1136 GTGSM
-1141 ADQQM
+1141 SNQQM
-1146 EYDKAKALDRNAFTR
+1146 EYDKAKALNRNAFTR
-1161 TGYTFTGWKEQNAG
+1161 TGYTFTGWKEQDASTK
-1175 ARHTDGETVKNLT
+1175 HVDGETVKNLT
-1188 SIDGE
+1188 NIDGD
-1193 TITLLA
+1193 TVTLLA

-1213 GGTGSM
+1213 GGTGTMS
-1219 ADQQMKYDTPAKLT
+1219 DQQMKYDTPAKLT

-1248 QDGKTNGTKY
+1248 QDDKATGTKY

-1291 DGNDG
+1291 DGHDG

-1310 HEPNKPTHEGYTAT
+1310 TEPNKPAHEGYTAT

-1352 DKNAS
+1352 DKNAP

-1378 NGYSRTGYT
+1378 NGYSRAGYT

-1393 SADRNGTMYSD
+1393 SADGSGTMYSD
-1404 GQNVINLTSEDG
+1404 GQSVVNLTSEDG
-1416 GTVTLYAVW
+1416 GVVTLYAVW

-1443 SRQEID
+1443 GRQEVD
-1449 YGSDASFPNEPSHTG
+1449 YGSDASFPSEPSHAG
-1464 YKPSG
+1464 YKPNG
-1469 WSSNGRNITK
+1469 WSSNGKNITK

-1494 AFDGNAQDATGTM
+1494 AFDGNAQDVTGTM
-1507 PNQQMMY
+1507 PNQRMIY

-1523 SFSRSGYTFV
+1523 SFARSGYTFV

-1548 GQSVINLISVDG
+1548 GQSVINLTSTDG

-1591 NAISNSLDDLNP
+1591 NAISNALDDLNP
-1603 DTGIAKGSE
+1603 DTGIAKGSK
-1612 ATASEA
+1612 ATASDA
-1618 YTFIGWYDE
+1618 YSFTGWYDE
-1627 AGKLVSEN
+1627 AGKLVSDDGEY
-1635 DEFIPSKPETGR
+1635 IPSKPETGR
-1647 WENAVYTAKFARKEF
+1647 WENAVYTAKFARKEC
-1662 KVRFLDNDGKLIKE
+1662 KVRFLDREGKLIKE
-1676 ETVKYGAGAT
+1676 ETVKYGADAT

-1695 YEFSGWDR
+1695 YEFTGWDR

-1710 NIDVTALYRE
+1710 DIDVTALYRE
-1720 LPKPVEPAAQ
+1720 LPKPVEPA
-1730 PVEEPQQPQD
+1730 PIEEPRHPQD
-1740 DGIAS
+1740 DGVAN

-1750 GIELFPLL
+1750 GIELAPFLAPL
-1758 AASLVS
+1758 LVS
-1764 LIAAIALAGKSRR
+1764 LLAAIALVKRIRR

>member
-1 MNGTVR
+1 MNDTKR
-7 KRKYGTELINTPPH
+7 KRRYDTESANTPPRPRH
-21 RQRNNR
+21 NSR
-27 GNRIL
+27 NRIL
-32 GGVSMRKG
+32 GGDPIRKG
-40 LSRFSIPLIV
+40 PSRFSIPLII

-70 TKLINGNFEYPGY
+70 TALVNGNFEYPGY
-83 NVLNSTMGASGNQY
+83 SVLNSTMSAGGEDA
-97 LDWYIDVNGGKLM
+97 LDWYIDVNGGKLI
-110 NTGLAL
+110 NTGKYSQPWA
-116 SRQWTAIPN
+116 AIPN

-141 WAEAGTVVP
+141 WGYGTTNQIVP

-157 VDAKTKNSFA
+157 VDNKTRNSFA
-167 ELSIHTQSAIY
+167 ELTIHTKSAIY
-178 QDLSTTPGSVYTWS
+178 QDLSTTPGSIYTWS

-197 YARRADAMS
+197 YDRRTDTMS
-206 VMIGSTSKQTAQNAT
+206 VMIGSPSKQTAQDAT
-221 RETVNGNGDKVGF
+221 RETVNGNGDQVGF
-234 VGTVITTKG
+234 VGKVIATKG

-252 GQWETY
+252 NQWETY
-258 SGTYK
+258 TGTYK

-278 SAIDALAGN
+278 SASSEDMSGN
-287 NLDSIVFDV
+287 NLDNIVFDI
-296 AYPVTFDDNGGIGG
+296 AYPVTFDDNGGTGG
-310 PKSSYKDSNGVY
+310 PKSSYKDPNGVY
-322 QHYYHDG
+322 QRYYHDG
-329 ASINASTDP
+329 ASIKAETDP

-351 KLDPITSQSQLQAQ
+351 KLGSITSQEQLQEQ
-365 YSKILKHD
+365 RDKIIKHD
-373 SLKMA
+373 ALKMA

-393 LTFDRNF
+393 LTFDKNF
-400 TGSPLVQLPAQ
+400 TGSPLVQLPEQ
-411 QTVPFGGSATRPM
+411 QTVKFGGSATRPT

-444 SASSSTDYG
+444 SASSSADYA

-484 STTSMSMRY
+484 STASMSMRY
-493 DETKS
+493 DETRA
-498 LTRNG
+498 LNRNG

-512 GWNTQPGGDGTS
+512 GWNTQPGGGGTS

-531 KNLVELNG
+531 KNLVESNG

-574 SSVTPPSYPS
+574 SSVTPPSYPP

-592 WDKSTANVTQNMTVT
+592 WDKDTSRVTQNMTVT

-619 DGNATGVSGNM
+619 DGNASGVSGSM

-637 DKAKNLT
+637 DKSKNLT
-644 SNAFSLAGHSWLNW
+644 SNAFSLSGHSWLNW

-677 LTETDGGVVTL
+677 LTETDGGIVTL

-713 SVDYGGSVTPPA
+713 SVDYGGAVTPPA

-767 TGVTGSMADM
+767 TGVTGNMTDM
-777 DMEYNKAKSLT
+777 DMEYDKAKNLT
-788 TNAYTLAGHSWISWN
+788 TNAYTLDGHSWLSWN
-803 TAANGSGKTYTNGQS
+803 TAANGSGKTYSNGQS

-833 AQWSTNSYTVTFVDG
+833 AQWSTNAYTVTFIDG
-848 HNGKTIKQ
+848 HDGKTIKQ

-868 DVPKHEGYTSTQ
+868 DAPKHEGYTSTH
-880 WDNSFNNVTSNI
+880 WDKRFDNVTSNI
-892 TTTIGYIANE
+892 TVTLEYIANE
-902 YTINFDGNG
+902 YVINFDGNG
-911 ATGGNMQPL
+911 ATSGNMQPL

-934 FSREGYTWAGW
+934 FAREGYTWAGW
-945 NTKAGGNGTGYT
+945 NTKAGGSGTGYT
-957 DKQVVKNLTSENNG
+957 DKQTVRNLTSESNG
-971 SVMLYAQWTP
+971 SVTLYAQWTP

-988 DKNLTDATGETASMG
+988 NKNLTDATGETASME
-1003 MTFDVAKN
+1003 MTFDVTKN
-1011 LTSNGF
+1011 LTTNGF
-1017 TSPSSKFNCWNSK
+1017 TSPSAKFNCWNSK
-1030 PDGSGQAYANG
+1030 PDGSGQAYANE

-1085 YGGNATPP
+1085 YGGSAIPP
-1093 TKPAHEGYTATTWD
+1093 TKPVHEGYTATTWD

-1112 VTHDETVTL
+1112 VKHDETVTL
-1121 QYRPNAYKIAFKPNG
+1121 QYRPNAYEIAFKANG

-1141 ADQQM
+1141 
-1146 EYDKAKALDRNAFTR
+1146 
-1161 TGYTFTGWKEQNAG
+1161 G
-1175 ARHTDGETVKNLT
+1175 
-1188 SIDGE
+1188 
-1193 TITLLA
+1193 
-1199 QWEPN
+1199 
-1204 SYIIKYNAN
+1204 
-1213 GGTGSM
+1213 
-1219 ADQQMKYDTPAKLT
+1219 DQQMKYDTPAKLT
-1233 ANAYRKTGYTFTGWR
+1233 ANAYKKTGYTFTGWR
-1248 QDGKTNGTKY
+1248 QDDKATGTKY

-1291 DGNDG
+1291 DGHDG
-1296 KTIDTETVTYGSNA
+1296 KTIGTETVTHGSNA
-1310 HEPNKPTHEGYTAT
+1310 TEPNKPSHEGYTAT
-1324 SWDKPLSN
+1324 TWDKPLSN

-1352 DKNAS
+1352 DKNAAN
-1357 DATGSTADKRMEY
+1357 ATGSTADKHMEY
-1370 DKASNLTR
+1370 DKSGNLTR

-1393 SADRNGTMYSD
+1393 SADGNGTMYSD
-1404 GQNVINLTSEDG
+1404 GQSVVNLTSEDG

-1443 SRQEID
+1443 GRQEVD
-1449 YGSDASFPNEPSHTG
+1449 YGSDASFPSEPSHAG

-1469 WSSNGRNITK
+1469 WNSNGKNITK
-1479 DTTITLSYQPISYQI
+1479 DTTITLSYQPVSYQI
-1494 AFDGNAQDATGTM
+1494 AFDGNAQDVTGTM
-1507 PNQQMMY
+1507 QNQRMAY
-1514 DTASNLTRN
+1514 NTASNLTRN
-1523 SFSRSGYTFV
+1523 SFARSGYTFV

-1548 GQSVINLISVDG
+1548 GQSVINLTSTDG

-1565 YAQWVENEHVA
+1565 YAQWIENEHVA

-1591 NAISNSLDDLNP
+1591 NAISNALDDLNP
-1603 DTGIAKGSE
+1603 DTGIAKGSK
-1612 ATASEA
+1612 ATASDA
-1618 YTFIGWYDE
+1618 YSFTGWYDE
-1627 AGKLVSEN
+1627 TGKLVSKDAEY
-1635 DEFIPSKPETGR
+1635 IPSKPETGR
-1647 WENAVYTAKFARKEF
+1647 WANAVYTAKFARKEF
-1662 KVRFLDNDGKLIKE
+1662 KVRFLDKEGKLIKE

-1710 NIDVTALYRE
+1710 DIDVTALYRE
-1720 LPKPVEPAAQ
+1720 LPKPVEPA
-1730 PVEEPQQPQD
+1730 PPIGKPQQPQD
-1740 DGIAS
+1740 DGIAN

-1750 GIELFPLL
+1750 GIELVPFLAPL
-1758 AASLVS
+1758 LVS
-1764 LIAAIALAGKSRR
+1764 LIAAIALVKRIRR

>member
-1 MNGTVR
+1 MSDIGRTR
-7 KRKYGTELINTPPH
+7 KRNTESMNTPRPH
-21 RQRNNR
+21 NR
-27 GNRIL
+27 KSRIL
-32 GGVSMRKG
+32 GGGSMRKG

-70 TKLINGNFEYPGY
+70 TALVNGNFEYPGY
-83 NVLNSTMGASGNQY
+83 SVLNSTMSAGGEDA
-97 LDWYIDVNGGKLM
+97 LDWYIDVNGGKLI
-110 NTGLAL
+110 NTGKYSQPWA
-116 SRQWTAIPN
+116 AIPN
-125 WNKST
+125 WNKSA

-141 WAEAGTVVP
+141 WGYGTTNQIVP

-157 VDAKTKNSFA
+157 VDNKTRNSFA
-167 ELSIHTQSAIY
+167 ELTIHTKSAIY
-178 QDLSTTPGSVYTWS
+178 QDLSTTPGSIYTWS

-197 YARRADAMS
+197 YNRRTDTMS
-206 VMIGSTSKQTAQNAT
+206 VMIGSPSKQTAQDAT
-221 RETVNGNGDKVGF
+221 RETVNGNGDQVGF
-234 VGTVITTKG
+234 VGKVIATKG

-252 GQWETY
+252 NQWETY
-258 SGTYK
+258 TGTYK
-263 IPDGQTTTRFTFATA
+263 IPDGQITTRFTFATA
-278 SAIDALAGN
+278 SASSEDMSGN
-287 NLDSIVFDV
+287 NLDNIVFDI
-296 AYPVTFDDNGGIGG
+296 AYPVTFDDNGGTGG
-310 PKSSYKDSNGVY
+310 PKSSYKDPNGVY
-322 QHYYHDG
+322 QRYYHDG
-329 ASINASTDP
+329 ASIKAETDP

-351 KLDPITSQSQLQAQ
+351 KLGSITSQEQLQEQ
-365 YSKILKHD
+365 RDKIIKHD
-373 SLKMA
+373 ALKMA

-393 LTFDRNF
+393 LTFDKNF

-411 QTVPFGGSATRPM
+411 QTVKFGGSATRPT

-444 SASSSTDYG
+444 SASSSTDYA

-484 STTSMSMRY
+484 STASMSMRY
-493 DETKS
+493 DETRN

-512 GWNTQPGGDGTS
+512 GWNTQPGGGGTS

-531 KNLVELNG
+531 KNLVESNG

-574 SSVTPPSYPS
+574 SSVTPPSYPP

-592 WDKSTANVTQNMTVT
+592 WDKDTSRVTQNMTVT
-607 VNYRPNKYTIRF
+607 VNYRPNRYTIRF
-619 DGNATGVSGNM
+619 DGNATGVSGSM

-644 SNAFSLAGHSWLNW
+644 TNAFSLAGHSWLKW

-701 VDGKTGRNISNV
+701 VDGHTGRNISNV
-713 SVDYGGSVTPPA
+713 SVNYGGSVTPPA

-777 DMEYNKAKSLT
+777 DMEYDKAKSLT
-788 TNAYTLAGHSWISWN
+788 TNAFALDGHSWLSWN
-803 TAANGSGKTYTNGQS
+803 TAANGSGKTYSNGQS

-848 HNGKTIKQ
+848 HDGKTIKQ

-868 DVPKHEGYTSTQ
+868 DAPEHEGYTSTH
-880 WDNSFNNVTSNI
+880 WDKRFDNVISNI
-892 TTTIGYIANE
+892 TVTLEYIANE
-902 YTINFDGNG
+902 YVINFDGNG
-911 ATGGNMQPL
+911 ATSGNMQPL

-934 FSREGYTWAGW
+934 FAREGYTWTGW
-945 NTKAGGNGTGYT
+945 NTKAGGNGTDYT
-957 DKQVVKNLTSENNG
+957 DKQPVRNLTSENNG
-971 SVMLYAQWTP
+971 SVTLYAQWTP

-988 DKNLTDATGETASMG
+988 DKNLPDATGETASMG

-1011 LTSNGF
+1011 LTTNGF
-1017 TSPSSKFNCWNSK
+1017 TSPSSQFNCWNSK

-1051 NDVVTLYAQ
+1051 NDIVTLYAQ
-1060 WNTNSYTVTFVDGHD
+1060 WNTNSYTVTFVDGHN

-1085 YGGNATPP
+1085 YGGNAIPP
-1093 TKPAHEGYTATTWD
+1093 TKPVHEGYTATTWD
-1107 GNYQN
+1107 GSYQN

-1121 QYRPNAYKIAFKPNG
+1121 QYRPNAYEIAFKPNG

-1141 ADQQM
+1141 SNQQM
-1146 EYDKAKALDRNAFTR
+1146 EYDKAKALNRNAFTR

-1175 ARHTDGETVKNLT
+1175 TRHTDGETVKNLT
-1188 SIDGE
+1188 SIDGG
-1193 TITLLA
+1193 TVTLLA

-1204 SYIIKYNAN
+1204 AYIIKYNSN
-1213 GGTGSM
+1213 GGTGTM
-1219 ADQQMKYDTPAKLT
+1219 GDQHMKYDTPAKLT

-1248 QDGKTNGTKY
+1248 QDDKAAGTKY

-1291 DGNDG
+1291 DGHDG
-1296 KTIDTETVTYGSNA
+1296 KTIGTETVTYGSNA
-1310 HEPNKPTHEGYTAT
+1310 TEPNKPAHEGYTAT
-1324 SWDKPLSN
+1324 TWDKPLSN

-1345 NAYTIRF
+1345 NAYVIRF
-1352 DKNAS
+1352 DKNA
-1357 DATGSTADKRMEY
+1357 DNATGSTADKHMEY
-1370 DKASNLTR
+1370 DKTGNLTR

-1393 SADRNGTMYSD
+1393 SADGNGTMYSD
-1404 GQNVINLTSEDG
+1404 EQNVINLTSEDG

-1443 SRQEID
+1443 GRQEVD
-1449 YGSDASFPNEPSHTG
+1449 YGSDASFPSEPSHAG

-1494 AFDGNAQDATGTM
+1494 AFDGNAQDVTGTM
-1507 PNQQMMY
+1507 ANQRMTY

-1523 SFSRSGYTFV
+1523 SFVRMGYRFV

-1548 GQSVINLISVDG
+1548 GQSVINLTSTDG

-1576 ITYKIETDDGAEDDG
+1576 IAYKIETDDGAEDDG
-1591 NAISNSLDDLNP
+1591 NVISNALDDLNP
-1603 DTGIAKGSE
+1603 DTGIAKGSK
-1612 ATASEA
+1612 ATASDA
-1618 YTFIGWYDE
+1618 YSFTGWYDE
-1627 AGKLVSEN
+1627 ARKLVSKDAEY
-1635 DEFIPSKPETGR
+1635 IPSKPETGR
-1647 WENAVYTAKFARKEF
+1647 WANAVYTAKFARKEF
-1662 KVRFLDNDGKLIKE
+1662 KVRFLNKEGKLIKE
-1676 ETVKYGAGAT
+1676 EMVKYGAGAT

-1695 YEFSGWDR
+1695 YEFTGWDR
-1703 AFDNVTE
+1703 AFDNVTKD
-1710 NIDVTALYRE
+1710 IDVTALYRE
-1720 LPKPVEPAAQ
+1720 LPKPVEPT
-1730 PVEEPQQPQD
+1730 PPLEEPQQPQD
-1740 DGIAS
+1740 DGVAN

-1750 GIELFPLL
+1750 GIELAPFL

-1764 LIAAIALAGKSRR
+1764 LIAAIALVRRIRR

>member
-1 MNGTVR
+1 MSNTGR
-7 KRKYGTELINTPPH
+7 KRTRCTESMNTAPTH
-21 RQRNNR
+21 RHLHDR
-27 GNRIL
+27 GSRIL
-32 GGVSMRKG
+32 GGTAMRKK

-50 AMLMS
+50 AMLIS

-70 TKLINGNFEYPGY
+70 TSIVNGNFEYPGY
-83 NVLNSTMGASGNQY
+83 SVLNSTMSFNTP
-97 LDWYIDVNGGKLM
+97 DWYIDVNGGKLM
-110 NTGLAL
+110 NTSLVL

-130 FGWLSTQPRCD
+130 FGWLSTQPQCD
-141 WAEAGTVVP
+141 WDGVTTVP

-157 VDAKTKNSFA
+157 VDSKTKNSFA

-178 QDLSTTPGSVYTWS
+178 QDLSTAPGSIYTWS

-197 YARRADAMS
+197 YARKPDAMS

-221 RETVNGNGDKVGF
+221 RETVNGNGDKTGF

-243 ATDDAHDLS
+243 ATDDPHDLS

-278 SAIDALAGN
+278 SADSPTAGN
-287 NLDSIVFDV
+287 NLDDITFNI
-296 AYPVTFDDNGGIGG
+296 AYPVTFDDNGGAGG

-322 QHYYHDG
+322 QNYYHDG
-329 ASINASTDP
+329 ASIKAETDP

-351 KLDPITSQSQLQAQ
+351 KLGSITSQAQLQEQ
-365 YSKILKHD
+365 RDKIIKHD
-373 SLKMA
+373 ALTMA

-393 LTFDRNF
+393 LTFDKNF
-400 TGSPLVQLPAQ
+400 TGSPLVQLPEQ
-411 QTVPFGGSATRPM
+411 QTVPFGGSATRPT

-444 SASSSTDYG
+444 SASSSTDYA
-453 FSALFS
+453 FSTLFS

-484 STTSMSMRY
+484 STASMSMRY
-493 DETKS
+493 DETRN

-512 GWNTQPGGDGTS
+512 GWNTQPGGGGTS

-531 KNLVELNG
+531 KNLVESNG

-592 WDKSTANVTQNMTVT
+592 WDKDAS
-607 VNYRPNKYTIRF
+607 R
-619 DGNATGVSGNM
+619 
-630 SDMQMEY
+630 
-637 DKAKNLT
+637 
-644 SNAFSLAGHSWLNW
+644 
-658 NTAAAGNAKSY
+658 
-669 SNGQSVKN
+669 
-677 LTETDGGVVTL
+677 
-688 YAQWSTNAYTVTF
+688 
-701 VDGKTGRNISNV
+701 
-713 SVDYGGSVTPPA
+713 
-725 YPTHPGY
+725 
-732 TPTGWDKSTA
+732 
-742 NVTQNMTVTVNYRP
+742 VTQNMTVTVNYRP
-756 NRYKIHFDGNA
+756 NRYRIHFDGNA
-767 TGVTGSMADM
+767 TGVTGNMTDM
-777 DMEYNKAKSLT
+777 DMEYDKAKNLT
-788 TNAYTLAGHSWISWN
+788 TNAFALDGHSWLSWN
-803 TAANGSGKTYTNGQS
+803 TAANGSGKTYSNGQS
-818 VKNLTETDGGTVTLY
+818 VKNLTEADGGTVTLY

-848 HNGKTIKQ
+848 HDGKTIKQ
-856 ESVKYGG
+856 ESVNYGG

-868 DVPKHEGYTSTQ
+868 DMPKHEGYTSTH
-880 WDNSFNNVTSNI
+880 WDKRFDNVTSNI
-892 TTTIGYIANE
+892 TVTLEYIANE
-902 YTINFDGNG
+902 YVINFDGNG
-911 ATGGNMQPL
+911 ATSGSMQPL
-920 QMQYDKEKNLTANA
+920 QMQYDKEKNLTANEFA
-934 FSREGYTWAGW
+934 REGYTWTGW

-957 DKQVVKNLTSENNG
+957 DKQAVRNLTSENNG
-971 SVMLYAQWTP
+971 SVTLYAQWTP

-1003 MTFDVAKN
+1003 MTFGVAKN
-1011 LTSNGF
+1011 LTENGF

-1041 QSVKNLTKAP
+1041 QSVKNITKAP
-1051 NDVVTLYAQ
+1051 NDIVTLYAQ

-1085 YGGNATPP
+1085 YGGNAIPP
-1093 TKPAHEGYTATTWD
+1093 TKPSHEGYTATTWN

-1121 QYRPNAYKIAFKPNG
+1121 QYRPNAYKIAFKANG
-1136 GTGTM
+1136 GTGAM
-1141 ADQQM
+1141 SDQQM
-1146 EYDKAKALDRNAFTR
+1146 EYDKAKALNRNTFTR
-1161 TGYTFTGWKEQNAG
+1161 TGYTFPGWKEQNAG
-1175 ARHTDGETVKNLT
+1175 TKHTDGETVKNLT
-1188 SIDGE
+1188 SIDGD

-1204 SYIIKYNAN
+1204 SYTIKYNAN
-1213 GGTGSM
+1213 GGTGTMS
-1219 ADQQMKYDTPAKLT
+1219 DQRMKYDTPAKLT

-1248 QDGKTNGTKY
+1248 RDDKAVGTKY

-1277 YAQWKANEYTVTFI
+1277 YAQWRQNEYTVTFI
-1291 DGNDG
+1291 DGHDG
-1296 KTIDTETVTYGSNA
+1296 KTIGTETVTYGSNA
-1310 HEPNKPTHEGYTAT
+1310 TEPNKPMHEGYTAT
-1324 SWDKPLSN
+1324 TWDKPLSN

-1352 DKNAS
+1352 DKNAPN
-1357 DATGSTADKRMEY
+1357 ATGSTADKHMEY
-1370 DKASNLTR
+1370 DKAGSLTR

-1393 SADRNGTMYSD
+1393 SSDGSGTMYSD
-1404 GQNVINLTSEDG
+1404 GQNVVNLTSEDG

-1443 SRQEID
+1443 GRQEVD
-1449 YGSDASFPNEPSHTG
+1449 YGSDASCPSEPSHAG

-1469 WSSNGRNITK
+1469 WNSNGRNITK

-1507 PNQQMMY
+1507 PNQQMRY

-1523 SFSRSGYTFV
+1523 SFARSGYAFV

-1548 GQSVINLISVDG
+1548 GQSVINLTSVDG

-1576 ITYKIETDDGAEDDG
+1576 ITYRIETDDDAEDDG
-1591 NAISNSLDDLNP
+1591 NTISNVLDDLNP

-1618 YTFIGWYDE
+1618 YSFTGWYDE
-1627 AGKLVSEN
+1627 ADKLVSED

-1647 WENAVYTAKFARKEF
+1647 WVNAVYTAKFARKEF
-1662 KVRFLDNDGKLIKE
+1662 KVRFLDKEGKLIKE

-1695 YEFSGWDR
+1695 YEFTGWDR

-1710 NIDVTALYRE
+1710 DIDVTALYRE
-1720 LPKPVEPAAQ
+1720 LPKPVEPT
-1730 PVEEPQQPQD
+1730 PPIEEPQQPQD
-1740 DGIAS
+1740 DGVAN

-1750 GIELFPLL
+1750 GIELAPFL

-1764 LIAAIALAGKSRR
+1764 LLAAVALVRRIRR

>member
-1 MNGTVR
+1 MGDTGR
-7 KRKYGTELINTPPH
+7 KRKRNIESVNTPP
-21 RQRNNR
+21 RLRNRKN
-27 GNRIL
+27 GIL
-32 GGVSMRKG
+32 GGGPMRRG

-50 AMLMS
+50 AMFMS

-83 NVLNSTMGASGNQY
+83 SVLNSTMSAGGDPY
-97 LDWYIDVNGGKLM
+97 LDWYIDVNGGKLL
-110 NTGLAL
+110 NTQRVGSAT
-116 SRQWTAIPN
+116 WTAIPN

-130 FGWLSTQPRCD
+130 FGWLSTQPQCD
-141 WAEAGTVVP
+141 WGDGQNKIVP

-157 VDAKTKNSFA
+157 VDSKTQNSFA

-178 QDLSTTPGSVYTWS
+178 QDLSTAPGSIYTWS

-197 YARRADAMS
+197 YQRRADAMS

-221 RETVNGNGDKVGF
+221 RETVNGNGDKTGF
-234 VGTVITTKG
+234 VGTVITAKG
-243 ATDDAHDLS
+243 ATDDSHDLS

-278 SAIDALAGN
+278 SADSPTSGN
-287 NLDSIVFDV
+287 NLDNIVFDI
-296 AYPVTFDDNGGIGG
+296 AYPVTFDDNGGTGG

-322 QHYYHDG
+322 QRYYHDG
-329 ASINASTDP
+329 ASIKAETDP

-351 KLDPITSQSQLQAQ
+351 KLGSITSQEQLQEQ
-365 YSKILKHD
+365 RDKIIKHD
-373 SLKMA
+373 ALKMA

-393 LTFDRNF
+393 LTFDKNF

-411 QTVPFGGSATRPM
+411 QTVKFGGSATRPT

-444 SASSSTDYG
+444 SASSSADYA

-484 STTSMSMRY
+484 STASMSMRY
-493 DETKS
+493 DETRN

-512 GWNTQPGGDGTS
+512 GWNTQPGGGGTS
-524 YSDGQSV
+524 YSDGQPV
-531 KNLVELNG
+531 KNLVESNG

-574 SSVTPPSYPS
+574 SSVTPPSYPP

-592 WDKSTANVTQNMTVT
+592 WDKDTSRVTQNMTVT
-607 VNYRPNKYTIRF
+607 VNYRPNRYTIRF
-619 DGNATGVSGNM
+619 DGNATGVSGSM

-644 SNAFSLAGHSWLNW
+644 TNAFSLAGHSWLKW

-701 VDGKTGRNISNV
+701 VDGHTGRNISNV
-713 SVDYGGSVTPPA
+713 SVNYGSSVTPPA

-742 NVTQNMTVTVNYRP
+742 NVTQNMTVTINYRP
-756 NRYKIHFDGNA
+756 NRYRIHFDGNA
-767 TGVTGSMADM
+767 TGVTGNMADM
-777 DMEYNKAKSLT
+777 DMEYDKAKNLT
-788 TNAYTLAGHSWISWN
+788 TNAYALAGHSWLSWN
-803 TAANGSGKTYTNGQS
+803 TAANGSGKTYSNGQS

-868 DVPKHEGYTSTQ
+868 DAPEHEGYTSTH
-880 WDNSFNNVTSNI
+880 WDKRFDNVTSNI
-892 TTTIGYIANE
+892 TVTLEYIANE
-902 YTINFDGNG
+902 YVINFDGNG
-911 ATGGNMQPL
+911 ATSGNMQPL

-934 FSREGYTWAGW
+934 FAREGYTWTGW
-945 NTKAGGNGTGYT
+945 NTKAGGNGTDYT
-957 DKQVVKNLTSENNG
+957 DKQPVRNLTSENNG
-971 SVMLYAQWTP
+971 SVTLYAQWTP

-988 DKNLTDATGETASMG
+988 DKNLPDATGETASMG

-1011 LTSNGF
+1011 LTTNGF
-1017 TSPSSKFNCWNSK
+1017 TSPSSQFNCWNSK

-1051 NDVVTLYAQ
+1051 NDIVTLYAQ
-1060 WNTNSYTVTFVDGHD
+1060 WNTNSYTVTFVDGHN

-1085 YGGNATPP
+1085 YGGNAIPP
-1093 TKPAHEGYTATTWD
+1093 TKPVHEGYTATTWD

-1121 QYRPNAYKIAFKPNG
+1121 QYRPNAYEIAFKPNG

-1141 ADQQM
+1141 SNQQM
-1146 EYDKAKALDRNAFTR
+1146 EYDKAKALNRNAFTR

-1175 ARHTDGETVKNLT
+1175 TRHTDGETVKNLT
-1188 SIDGE
+1188 SIDGG
-1193 TITLLA
+1193 TVTLLA

-1204 SYIIKYNAN
+1204 AYIIKYNSN
-1213 GGTGSM
+1213 GGTGTM
-1219 ADQQMKYDTPAKLT
+1219 GDQHMKYDTPAKLT

-1248 QDGKTNGTKY
+1248 QDDKAAGTKY

-1291 DGNDG
+1291 DGHDG

-1310 HEPNKPTHEGYTAT
+1310 TEPNKPSHEGYTAT
-1324 SWDKPLSN
+1324 TWDKPLSN

-1345 NAYTIRF
+1345 NAYVIRF
-1352 DKNAS
+1352 DKNA
-1357 DATGSTADKRMEY
+1357 DNATGSTADKHMEY
-1370 DKASNLTR
+1370 DKTGNLTR

-1393 SADRNGTMYSD
+1393 SADGNGTMYSD
-1404 GQNVINLTSEDG
+1404 EQNVINLTSEDG

-1443 SRQEID
+1443 GRQEVD
-1449 YGSDASFPNEPSHTG
+1449 YGSDASFPSEPSHAG

-1469 WSSNGRNITK
+1469 WSSNDRNITK

-1494 AFDGNAQDATGTM
+1494 AFDGNAQDVTGTM
-1507 PNQQMMY
+1507 ANQRMVY

-1523 SFSRSGYTFV
+1523 SFERKGYTFV

-1548 GQSVINLISVDG
+1548 GQSVINLTSTDG

-1576 ITYKIETDDGAEDDG
+1576 ITYRIETDDDTEDDG
-1591 NAISNSLDDLNP
+1591 NTISNALDDLNP
-1603 DTGIAKGSE
+1603 DTGIAKGSK
-1612 ATASEA
+1612 ATASDA
-1618 YTFIGWYDE
+1618 YSFTGWYDE
-1627 AGKLVSEN
+1627 AGKLVSE
-1635 DEFIPSKPETGR
+1635 DAEYIPSKPETGR
-1647 WENAVYTAKFARKEF
+1647 WANAVYTAKFARKEC
-1662 KVRFLDNDGKLIKE
+1662 KVRFLDKDGKLIKE
-1676 ETVKYGAGAT
+1676 ETVKYGADAT

-1695 YEFSGWDR
+1695 YEFTGWDR

-1710 NIDVTALYRE
+1710 DIDVTALYRE
-1720 LPKPVEPAAQ
+1720 LPKPVEPAA
-1730 PVEEPQQPQD
+1730 PIEEPQQPQD
-1740 DGIAS
+1740 DNVAS

-1750 GIELFPLL
+1750 GIELAPFLAPL
-1758 AASLVS
+1758 LVS
-1764 LIAAIALAGKSRR
+1764 LLAAIALVKRIRR

>member
-1 MNGTVR
+1 MNDTVR
-7 KRKYGTELINTPPH
+7 KRGRGTESINTPPRLLH
-21 RQRNNR
+21 RKS
-27 GNRIL
+27 GIL
-32 GGVSMRKG
+32 GGDPMRRG

-83 NVLNSTMGASGNQY
+83 SVLNSTMGDDKN
-97 LDWYIDVNGGKLM
+97 LDWYIDVNGGTLI
-110 NTGLAL
+110 NTSLVF
-116 SRQWTAIPN
+116 SRPSWATIPN
-125 WNKST
+125 WNKSV

-141 WAEAGTVVP
+141 WEDGANSIVP

-178 QDLSTTPGSVYTWS
+178 QDLSTAPGSIYTWS

-197 YARRADAMS
+197 YARKPDAMS

-243 ATDDAHDLS
+243 ATDDPHDLS
-252 GQWETY
+252 NQWETY

-278 SAIDALAGN
+278 SADSPLSGN
-287 NLDSIVFDV
+287 NLDNIVFDV
-296 AYPVTFDDNGGIGG
+296 AYPVTFDDNGGTGG

-322 QHYYHDG
+322 QRYYHDG
-329 ASINASTDP
+329 ASIKAETDP

-351 KLDPITSQSQLQAQ
+351 KLGSITSQEQLQEQ
-365 YSKILKHD
+365 RDKIIKHD
-373 SLKMA
+373 ALKMT

-393 LTFDRNF
+393 LTFDKNF

-411 QTVPFGGSATRPM
+411 QTVKFGGSATRPT

-444 SASSSTDYG
+444 SASSSTDYA

-484 STTSMSMRY
+484 STASMSMRY
-493 DETKS
+493 DETRA

-503 FTYTGKTFA
+503 FTCTGKTFA
-512 GWNTQPGGDGTS
+512 GWNTQPGGGGTS

-531 KNLVELNG
+531 KNLVESNG

-574 SSVTPPSYPS
+574 SSVTPPSYPP

-592 WDKSTANVTQNMTVT
+592 WDKDTSRVTQNMTVT

-619 DGNATGVSGNM
+619 DGNASGVSGSM

-637 DKAKNLT
+637 DKSKNLT
-644 SNAFSLAGHSWLNW
+644 SNAFSLSGHSWLNW

-677 LTETDGGVVTL
+677 LTETDGGIVTL

-713 SVDYGGSVTPPA
+713 SVDYGGAVTPPA

-767 TGVTGSMADM
+767 TGVTGNMTDM
-777 DMEYNKAKSLT
+777 DMEYDKAKNLT
-788 TNAYTLAGHSWISWN
+788 TNAYTLDGHSWLSWN
-803 TAANGSGKTYTNGQS
+803 TAANGSGKTYSNGQS

-833 AQWSTNSYTVTFVDG
+833 AQWSTNSYTVTF
-848 HNGKTIKQ
+848 I
-856 ESVKYGG
+856 
-863 AATAP
+863 
-868 DVPKHEGYTSTQ
+868 
-880 WDNSFNNVTSNI
+880 
-892 TTTIGYIANE
+892 
-902 YTINFDGNG
+902 
-911 ATGGNMQPL
+911 
-920 QMQYDKEKNLTANA
+920 
-934 FSREGYTWAGW
+934 
-945 NTKAGGNGTGYT
+945 
-957 DKQVVKNLTSENNG
+957 
-971 SVMLYAQWTP
+971 
-981 IAYRIQF
+981 
-988 DKNLTDATGETASMG
+988 
-1003 MTFDVAKN
+1003 
-1011 LTSNGF
+1011 
-1017 TSPSSKFNCWNSK
+1017 
-1030 PDGSGQAYANG
+1030 
-1041 QSVKNLTKAP
+1041 
-1051 NDVVTLYAQ
+1051 
-1060 WNTNSYTVTFVDGHD
+1060 DGHD

-1085 YGGNATPP
+1085 YGGSAIPP
-1093 TKPAHEGYTATTWD
+1093 TKPVHEGYTATTWN

-1121 QYRPNAYKIAFKPNG
+1121 QYRPNAYEIAFKANG

-1141 ADQQM
+1141 SDQQM

-1175 ARHTDGETVKNLT
+1175 TGHADGETVKNLT
-1188 SIDGE
+1188 NIDGG

-1213 GGTGSM
+1213 GGTGTM
-1219 ADQQMKYDTPAKLT
+1219 GDQQMKYDTPAKLT
-1233 ANAYRKTGYTFTGWR
+1233 ANAYKKTGYTFTDWR
-1248 QDGKTNGTKY
+1248 QDDKATGTKY

-1277 YAQWKANEYTVTFI
+1277 YAQWKVNEYTVTFI
-1291 DGNDG
+1291 DGHDG
-1296 KTIDTETVTYGSNA
+1296 KTIGTETVTYGSDA
-1310 HEPNKPTHEGYTAT
+1310 TEPNKPSHEGYTAT
-1324 SWDKPLSN
+1324 TWDKPLSN

-1345 NAYTIRF
+1345 NAYVIRF
-1352 DKNAS
+1352 DKNA
-1357 DATGSTADKRMEY
+1357 DNATGSTADKHMEY
-1370 DKASNLTR
+1370 DKTGNLTR

-1393 SADRNGTMYSD
+1393 SADGNGTMYSD
-1404 GQNVINLTSEDG
+1404 EQNVINLTSEDG

-1443 SRQEID
+1443 GRQEVD
-1449 YGSDASFPNEPSHTG
+1449 YGSDASFPSEPSHAG

-1469 WSSNGRNITK
+1469 WNSNGRNITK

-1494 AFDGNAQDATGTM
+1494 AFNGNAQDVTGTM
-1507 PNQQMMY
+1507 PNQRMTY

-1523 SFSRSGYTFV
+1523 SFARSGYTFV

-1548 GQSVINLISVDG
+1548 GQSVINLTSTDG

-1591 NAISNSLDDLNP
+1591 NVISNALDDLNP
-1603 DTGIAKGSE
+1603 DTGIAKGSK
-1612 ATASEA
+1612 ATASDA
-1618 YTFIGWYDE
+1618 YSFTGWYDE
-1627 AGKLVSEN
+1627 AGKLVSKDAEY
-1635 DEFIPSKPETGR
+1635 IPSKPETGR
-1647 WENAVYTAKFARKEF
+1647 WANAVYTAKFARNEC
-1662 KVRFLDNDGKLIKE
+1662 KVRFLDKEGKLIKE

-1710 NIDVTALYRE
+1710 DIDVTALYRE
-1720 LPKPVEPAAQ
+1720 LPKPVEPA
-1730 PVEEPQQPQD
+1730 PPIEKPQQPQD
-1740 DGIAS
+1740 DGIAN

-1750 GIELFPLL
+1750 GIELAPFL
-1758 AASLVS
+1758 APFLVS
-1764 LIAAIALAGKSRR
+1764 LIAAVALIKRTRR